1 MRLKKSI
8 KRGIAAV
15 TITGIMAS
23 SAMPAFAKDYHI
35 DYGDIK
41 VDRDQVSYTDED
53 GKKYDNEKN
62 EDGDI
67 TITGKSDKNT
77 VSIKDADVTFKDLE
91 IDKSTSSSVEGDAAV
106 SVSGDSSIELDGK
119 NTITSG
125 TKHAGIEKADD
136 NGTLTIKDDNGVSG
150 SLDANGGFG
159 GAGIGGGSNED
170 GSNITIKGGTMTAN
184 GGFGGAG
191 IGGGNGADGSD
202 ITITGGTIIAN
213 GGFGGAGIGGGSSS
227 SSGGGNGSDI
237 TISGG
242 NVTANGGTAGAG
254 IGGGDGDEANGL
266 NKESDSTGGG
276 KGSNISI
283 SGKDTIVNA
292 EGGAEAAGIGGGRS
306 GDADTIEITDSTVIS
321 NGHDSN
327 NGNSGAGIGGGG
339 FGAGGGAGGGISN
352 ITIKDAD
359 VTAGADA
366 GGAGIGSGNASGWIS
381 YPSSFPNWKAEHPNE
396 GVASDITISG
406 GRVKASGGDDS
417 AGIGGGYLGS
427 GSDITIK
434 DNADVTANGGKWGAG
449 IGGGR
454 DGDGSD
460 ISISDSNVSASGG
473 AAGAGIGGGRGG
485 KGENVTISGSST
497 VSVKHGPGA
506 TLTSGTRYGAGAG
519 IGNGGAKDS
528 VNGEEL
534 TPDTSAIDHT
544 AEHGYIDYFDA
555 DGSLLKRIPHHI
567 VEDPAVEP
575 TCTSVG
581 YTAGSHC
588 DLCGEVFVA
597 QTELPLKDHTPA
609 EGRVNVREATT
620 QEEGYTGDIVC
631 AVCGTVLEYGQPI
644 PKLPAPDENS
654 PIDPVVPAESSG
666 TVQAPP
672 QLEVQNLLRQDLI
685 HDETV
690 VQQSY
695 DESSQ
700 TLTIRAE
707 LSIATLTGTLGSLKA
722 LQAQGVTTIALV
734 TRHRTST
741 LDLAALIALGGEDVT
756 FSLVHTVGIPALF
769 VGGFLHNDLLR

>member
-41 VDRDQVSYTDED
+41 VDQDKVSYTDKD
-53 GKKYDNEKN
+53 GTKYDNEKN

-67 TITGKSDKNT
+67 TITGKSDENT
-77 VSIKDADVTFKDLE
+77 ISVKDADVTFKDLE
-91 IDKSTSSSVEGDAAV
+91 IDRSASSTAADGAAV
-106 SVSGDSSIELDGK
+106 SVSGNSSIELDGK
-119 NTITSG
+119 NTISSG
-125 TKHAGIEKADD
+125 MGHAGIEKADD
-136 NGTLTIKDDNGVSG
+136 NGTMTIKDDNNVSG
-150 SLDANGGFG
+150 SL
-159 GAGIGGGSNED
+159 
-170 GSNITIKGGTMTAN
+170 TAN

-191 IGGGNGADGSD
+191 IGGGNNADGSD

-227 SSGGGNGSDI
+227 ISGGGNGSDI
-237 TISGG
+237 AISGG

-254 IGGGDGDEANGL
+254 IGGGDGDNANGL
-266 NKESDSTGGG
+266 NKKSDSTGGG
-276 KGSNISI
+276 RGSNITI
-283 SGKDTIVNA
+283 SGKNTIVNA

-321 NGHDSN
+321 NGHDSD

-381 YPSSFPNWKAEHPNE
+381 YPSIFPNWKAEHPNE

-406 GRVKASGGDDS
+406 GRVEASGGDDS

-454 DGDGSD
+454 GGDGSD

-506 TLTSGTRYGAGAG
+506 TLTSGTCYGAGAG
-519 IGNGGAKDS
+519 IGNGGGKDD
-528 VNGEEL
+528 VRGEEIA
-534 TPDTSAIDHT
+534 PDISGIDST
-544 AEHGYIDYFDA
+544 GQGYINYYDSDNN
-555 DGSLLKRIPHHI
+555 LL
-567 VEDPAVEP
+567 
-575 TCTSVG
+575 T
-581 YTAGSHC
+581 
-588 DLCGEVFVA
+588 
-597 QTELPLKDHTPA
+597 
-609 EGRVNVREATT
+609 RVPSA
-620 QEEGYTGDIVC
+620 
-631 AVCGTVLEYGQPI
+631 
-644 PKLPAPDENS
+644 PAPEENDS
-654 PIDPVVPAESSG
+654 EGDDAEPALSASMK
-666 TVQAPP
+666 QAVS
-672 QLEVQNLLRQDLI
+672 QLEVRGALRQNLMQDTSI
-685 HDETV
+685 
-690 VQQSY
+690 VQQDY
-695 DESSQ
+695 DADAHV
-700 TLTIRAE
+700 LTIRAE

-734 TRHRTST
+734 TQHCTST
-741 LDLAALIALGGEDVT
+741 LDLAELTALGGEDTV
-756 FSLVHTVGIPALF
+756 FSLVHTAGIPALS
-769 VGGFLHNDLLR
+769 VGGALHNELIH

>member
-41 VDRDQVSYTDED
+41 VDQDKVSYTDKD
-53 GKKYDNEKN
+53 GTKYDNEKN

-67 TITGKSDKNT
+67 TITGKSDENT
-77 VSIKDADVTFKDLE
+77 VSVKDADVTFKDLE
-91 IDKSTSSSVEGDAAV
+91 IDRSASSTAADGAAV
-106 SVSGDSSIELDGK
+106 SVSGNSSIELDGK
-119 NTITSG
+119 NTISSG
-125 TKHAGIEKADD
+125 MGHAGIEKADD
-136 NGTLTIKDDNGVSG
+136 NGTMTIKDDNNVSG
-150 SLDANGGFG
+150 SL
-159 GAGIGGGSNED
+159 
-170 GSNITIKGGTMTAN
+170 TAN

-191 IGGGNGADGSD
+191 IGGGNNADGSD

-213 GGFGGAGIGGGSSS
+213 GGFGGAGIGGGGSSI
-227 SSGGGNGSDI
+227 SGGGNGSDI

-254 IGGGDGDEANGL
+254 IGGGDGDNANGL
-266 NKESDSTGGG
+266 NKKSDSTGGG
-276 KGSNISI
+276 RGSNITI
-283 SGKDTIVNA
+283 SGKNTIVNA

-321 NGHDSN
+321 NGHDSD

-352 ITIKDAD
+352 ITVKDAD

-366 GGAGIGSGNASGWIS
+366 GGAGIGSGSASGWIS
-381 YPSSFPNWKAEHPNE
+381 YPSIFPNWKAEHPNE

-406 GRVKASGGDDS
+406 GRVEASGGDDS

-454 DGDGSD
+454 GGDGSD

-506 TLTSGTRYGAGAG
+506 TLTSGTCYGAGAG
-519 IGNGGAKDS
+519 IGNGGGKDD
-528 VNGEEL
+528 VRGEEIA
-534 TPDTSAIDHT
+534 PDISGIDST
-544 AEHGYIDYFDA
+544 GQGYINYYDSDNN
-555 DGSLLKRIPHHI
+555 LL
-567 VEDPAVEP
+567 
-575 TCTSVG
+575 T
-581 YTAGSHC
+581 
-588 DLCGEVFVA
+588 
-597 QTELPLKDHTPA
+597 
-609 EGRVNVREATT
+609 RVPSA
-620 QEEGYTGDIVC
+620 
-631 AVCGTVLEYGQPI
+631 
-644 PKLPAPDENS
+644 PAPEENDS
-654 PIDPVVPAESSG
+654 EGDDAEPALSASMK
-666 TVQAPP
+666 QAVS
-672 QLEVQNLLRQDLI
+672 QLEVRGALRQNLMQDTSI
-685 HDETV
+685 
-690 VQQSY
+690 VQQDY
-695 DESSQ
+695 DADAHV
-700 TLTIRAE
+700 LTIRAE

-734 TRHRTST
+734 TQHCTST
-741 LDLAALIALGGEDVT
+741 LDLAELTALGGEDTV
-756 FSLVHTVGIPALF
+756 FSLVHTASIPALS
-769 VGGFLHNDLLR
+769 VGGALHNELIH

>member
-35 DYGDIK
+35 EYGDIK
-41 VDRDQVSYTDED
+41 VDQDKVSYTDKD
-53 GKKYDNEKN
+53 GTKYDNEKN

-67 TITGKSDKNT
+67 TITGKSDENT
-77 VSIKDADVTFKDLE
+77 VSVKDADVTFKDLE
-91 IDKSTSSSVEGDAAV
+91 IDRSASSTAADGAAV
-106 SVSGDSSIELDGK
+106 SVSGNSSIELDGK
-119 NTITSG
+119 NTISSG
-125 TKHAGIEKADD
+125 MGHAGIEKADD
-136 NGTLTIKDDNGVSG
+136 NGTMTIKDDNNVSG
-150 SLDANGGFG
+150 SL
-159 GAGIGGGSNED
+159 
-170 GSNITIKGGTMTAN
+170 TAN

-191 IGGGNGADGSD
+191 IGGGNNADGSD
-202 ITITGGTIIAN
+202 ITITGGNVTAN
-213 GGFGGAGIGGGSSS
+213 GGGHAAGIGGGSSS

-254 IGGGDGDEANGL
+254 IGGGDGDNANGL

-276 KGSNISI
+276 RGSNITI
-283 SGKDTIVNA
+283 SGKNTIVKA

-321 NGHDSN
+321 NGHGSDT
-327 NGNSGAGIGGGG
+327 GNSGAGIGGGG
-339 FGAGGGAGGGISN
+339 VGAGGGAGGGISN

-366 GGAGIGSGNASGWIS
+366 GGAGIGSGKASGWIN
-381 YPSSFPNWKAEHPNE
+381 YPGIFPNWKAEHPNE

-449 IGGGR
+449 IGGGWG
-454 DGDGSD
+454 GDGSD

-473 AAGAGIGGGRGG
+473 AAGAGIGGGCGG

-506 TLTSGTRYGAGAG
+506 TLTSGTCYGAGAG
-519 IGNGGAKDS
+519 IGNGGGKDD
-528 VNGEEL
+528 VRGEEIA
-534 TPDTSAIDHT
+534 PDISGIDST
-544 AEHGYIDYFDA
+544 GQGYINYYDSDNN
-555 DGSLLKRIPHHI
+555 LL
-567 VEDPAVEP
+567 
-575 TCTSVG
+575 T
-581 YTAGSHC
+581 
-588 DLCGEVFVA
+588 
-597 QTELPLKDHTPA
+597 
-609 EGRVNVREATT
+609 RVPSA
-620 QEEGYTGDIVC
+620 
-631 AVCGTVLEYGQPI
+631 
-644 PKLPAPDENS
+644 PAPEENDS
-654 PIDPVVPAESSG
+654 EGDDAEPALSASMK
-666 TVQAPP
+666 QAVS
-672 QLEVQNLLRQDLI
+672 QLEVRGALRQNLMQDTSI
-685 HDETV
+685 
-690 VQQSY
+690 VQQDY
-695 DESSQ
+695 DADAHV
-700 TLTIRAE
+700 LTIRAE

-734 TRHRTST
+734 TQHCTST
-741 LDLAALIALGGEDVT
+741 LDLAELTALGGEDTV
-756 FSLVHTVGIPALF
+756 FSLVHTAGIPALS
-769 VGGFLHNDLLR
+769 VGGALHNELIH

>member
-41 VDRDQVSYTDED
+41 VDQDKVSYTDKD
-53 GKKYDNEKN
+53 GTKYDNEKN

-67 TITGKSDKNT
+67 TITGKSDENT
-77 VSIKDADVTFKDLE
+77 VSVKDADVTFKDLE
-91 IDKSTSSSVEGDAAV
+91 IDRSASSTAADGAAV
-106 SVSGDSSIELDGK
+106 SVGGNSSIELDGK
-119 NTITSG
+119 NTISSG
-125 TKHAGIEKADD
+125 MGHAGIEKADD
-136 NGTLTIKDDNGVSG
+136 NGTMTIKDDNNVSG
-150 SLDANGGFG
+150 SL
-159 GAGIGGGSNED
+159 
-170 GSNITIKGGTMTAN
+170 TAN

-191 IGGGNGADGSD
+191 IGGGNNADGSD

-227 SSGGGNGSDI
+227 ISGGGNGSDI

-254 IGGGDGDEANGL
+254 IGGGDGDNANGL
-266 NKESDSTGGG
+266 NKKSDSTGGG
-276 KGSNISI
+276 RGSNITI
-283 SGKDTIVNA
+283 SGKNTIVNA

-321 NGHDSN
+321 NGHDSD

-366 GGAGIGSGNASGWIS
+366 GGAGIGSGSASGWIS
-381 YPSSFPNWKAEHPNE
+381 YPSIFPNWKAEHPNE

-454 DGDGSD
+454 GGDGSD

-506 TLTSGTRYGAGAG
+506 TLTSGTCYGAGAG
-519 IGNGGAKDS
+519 IGNGGGKDD
-528 VNGEEL
+528 VRGEEIA
-534 TPDTSAIDHT
+534 PDISGIDST
-544 AEHGYIDYFDA
+544 GQGYINYYDSDNN
-555 DGSLLKRIPHHI
+555 LL
-567 VEDPAVEP
+567 
-575 TCTSVG
+575 T
-581 YTAGSHC
+581 
-588 DLCGEVFVA
+588 
-597 QTELPLKDHTPA
+597 
-609 EGRVNVREATT
+609 RVPSA
-620 QEEGYTGDIVC
+620 
-631 AVCGTVLEYGQPI
+631 
-644 PKLPAPDENS
+644 PAPEENDS
-654 PIDPVVPAESSG
+654 EGDDAEPALSASMK
-666 TVQAPP
+666 QAVS
-672 QLEVQNLLRQDLI
+672 QLEVRGALRQNLMQDTSI
-685 HDETV
+685 
-690 VQQSY
+690 VQQDY
-695 DESSQ
+695 DADAHV
-700 TLTIRAE
+700 LTIRAE

-734 TRHRTST
+734 TQHCTST
-741 LDLAALIALGGEDVT
+741 LDLAELTALGGEDTV
-756 FSLVHTVGIPALF
+756 FSLVHTAGIPALS
-769 VGGFLHNDLLR
+769 VGGALHNELIH

>member
-35 DYGDIK
+35 EYGDIK
-41 VDRDQVSYTDED
+41 VDQDKVSYTDKD
-53 GKKYDNEKN
+53 GTKYDNEKN

-67 TITGKSDKNT
+67 TITGKSNENT
-77 VSIKDADVTFKDLE
+77 VSVKDADVTFKDLE
-91 IDKSTSSSVEGDAAV
+91 IDRSASSTAADGAAV
-106 SVSGDSSIELDGK
+106 SVSGNSSIELDGK
-119 NTITSG
+119 NTISSG
-125 TKHAGIEKADD
+125 MGHAGIEKADD
-136 NGTLTIKDDNGVSG
+136 NRTMTIKDDNNVSG
-150 SLDANGGFG
+150 SL
-159 GAGIGGGSNED
+159 
-170 GSNITIKGGTMTAN
+170 TAN

-191 IGGGNGADGSD
+191 IGGGNNADGSD
-202 ITITGGTIIAN
+202 ITITGGNVTAN
-213 GGFGGAGIGGGSSS
+213 GGGHAAGIGGGSSS

-254 IGGGDGDEANGL
+254 IGGGDGDNANGL

-276 KGSNISI
+276 RGSNITI
-283 SGKDTIVNA
+283 SGKNTIVKA

-321 NGHDSN
+321 NGHGSDT
-327 NGNSGAGIGGGG
+327 GNSGAGIGGGG
-339 FGAGGGAGGGISN
+339 VGAGGGAGGGASN
-352 ITIKDAD
+352 ITITDAD
-359 VTAGADA
+359 VTAGADS
-366 GGAGIGSGNASGWIS
+366 GGAGIGSGNASGWIN
-381 YPSSFPNWKAEHPNE
+381 YPGIFPNWKAEHPNE

-506 TLTSGTRYGAGAG
+506 TLTSGTCYGAGAG
-519 IGNGGAKDS
+519 IGNGGGKDD
-528 VNGEEL
+528 VRGEEIA
-534 TPDTSAIDHT
+534 PDISGIDST
-544 AEHGYIDYFDA
+544 GQGYINYYDSDNN
-555 DGSLLKRIPHHI
+555 LL
-567 VEDPAVEP
+567 
-575 TCTSVG
+575 T
-581 YTAGSHC
+581 
-588 DLCGEVFVA
+588 
-597 QTELPLKDHTPA
+597 
-609 EGRVNVREATT
+609 RVPSA
-620 QEEGYTGDIVC
+620 
-631 AVCGTVLEYGQPI
+631 
-644 PKLPAPDENS
+644 PAPEENDS
-654 PIDPVVPAESSG
+654 EGDDAEPALSASMK
-666 TVQAPP
+666 QAVS
-672 QLEVQNLLRQDLI
+672 QLEVRGALRQNLMQDTSI
-685 HDETV
+685 
-690 VQQSY
+690 VQQDY
-695 DESSQ
+695 DADAHV
-700 TLTIRAE
+700 LTIRAE

-734 TRHRTST
+734 TQHCTST
-741 LDLAALIALGGEDVT
+741 LDLAELTALGGEDTV
-756 FSLVHTVGIPALF
+756 FSLVHTAGIPALS
-769 VGGFLHNDLLR
+769 VGGALHNELIH

>member
-41 VDRDQVSYTDED
+41 VDQDKVSYTDKD
-53 GKKYDNEKN
+53 GTKYDNEKN

-67 TITGKSDKNT
+67 TITGKSDENT
-77 VSIKDADVTFKDLE
+77 VSVKDADVTFKDLE
-91 IDKSTSSSVEGDAAV
+91 IDRSASSTAADGAAV
-106 SVSGDSSIELDGK
+106 SVSGNSSIELDGK
-119 NTITSG
+119 NTISSG
-125 TKHAGIEKADD
+125 MGHAGIEKADD
-136 NGTLTIKDDNGVSG
+136 NGTMTIKDDNNVSG
-150 SLDANGGFG
+150 SL
-159 GAGIGGGSNED
+159 
-170 GSNITIKGGTMTAN
+170 TAN

-191 IGGGNGADGSD
+191 IGGGNNADGSD
-202 ITITGGTIIAN
+202 ITITGGNVTAN
-213 GGFGGAGIGGGSSS
+213 GGGHAAGIGGGSSS
-227 SSGGGNGSDI
+227 YSGGGNGSDI

-254 IGGGDGDEANGL
+254 IGGGDGDAANGL

-276 KGSNISI
+276 RGSNITI
-283 SGKDTIVNA
+283 SGKNTIVKA

-321 NGHDSN
+321 NGHGSDT
-327 NGNSGAGIGGGG
+327 GNSGAGIGGGG

-366 GGAGIGSGNASGWIS
+366 GGAGIGSGSASGWIN
-381 YPSSFPNWKAEHPNE
+381 YPSIFPNWKAEHPNE

-506 TLTSGTRYGAGAG
+506 TLTSGTCYGAGAG
-519 IGNGGAKDS
+519 IGNGGGKDD
-528 VNGEEL
+528 VRGEEIA
-534 TPDTSAIDHT
+534 PDISGIDST
-544 AEHGYIDYFDA
+544 GQGYINYYDSDNN
-555 DGSLLKRIPHHI
+555 LL
-567 VEDPAVEP
+567 
-575 TCTSVG
+575 T
-581 YTAGSHC
+581 
-588 DLCGEVFVA
+588 
-597 QTELPLKDHTPA
+597 
-609 EGRVNVREATT
+609 RVPSA
-620 QEEGYTGDIVC
+620 
-631 AVCGTVLEYGQPI
+631 
-644 PKLPAPDENS
+644 PAPEENDS
-654 PIDPVVPAESSG
+654 EGDDAEPALSASMK
-666 TVQAPP
+666 QAVS
-672 QLEVQNLLRQDLI
+672 QLEVRGALRQNLMQDTSI
-685 HDETV
+685 
-690 VQQSY
+690 VQQDY
-695 DESSQ
+695 DADAHV
-700 TLTIRAE
+700 LTIRAE

-734 TRHRTST
+734 TQHCTST
-741 LDLAALIALGGEDVT
+741 LDLAELTALGGEDTV
-756 FSLVHTVGIPALF
+756 FSLVHTAGIPALS
-769 VGGFLHNDLLR
+769 VGGALHNELIH

>member
-41 VDRDQVSYTDED
+41 VDQDKVSYTDKD
-53 GKKYDNEKN
+53 GTKYDNEKN

-67 TITGKSDKNT
+67 TITGKSDENT
-77 VSIKDADVTFKDLE
+77 ISVKDADVTFKDLE
-91 IDKSTSSSVEGDAAV
+91 IDRSASSTAADGAAV
-106 SVSGDSSIELDGK
+106 SVSGNSSIELDGK
-119 NTITSG
+119 NTISSG
-125 TKHAGIEKADD
+125 MGHAGIEKADD
-136 NGTLTIKDDNGVSG
+136 NGTMTIKDDNNVSG
-150 SLDANGGFG
+150 SL
-159 GAGIGGGSNED
+159 
-170 GSNITIKGGTMTAN
+170 TAN

-191 IGGGNGADGSD
+191 IGGGNNADGSD

-227 SSGGGNGSDI
+227 ISGGGNGSDI

-254 IGGGDGDEANGL
+254 IGGGDGDNANGL
-266 NKESDSTGGG
+266 NKKSDSTGGG
-276 KGSNISI
+276 RGSNITI
-283 SGKDTIVNA
+283 SGKNTIVNA

-321 NGHDSN
+321 NGHDSD

-359 VTAGADA
+359 VTAGANA
-366 GGAGIGSGNASGWIS
+366 GGAGIGSGSASGWIS
-381 YPSSFPNWKAEHPNE
+381 YPSIFPNWKAEHPNE

-454 DGDGSD
+454 GGDGSD

-506 TLTSGTRYGAGAG
+506 TLTSGTCYGAGAG
-519 IGNGGAKDS
+519 IGNGGGKDD
-528 VNGEEL
+528 VRGEEIA
-534 TPDTSAIDHT
+534 PDISGIDST
-544 AEHGYIDYFDA
+544 GQGYINYYDSDNN
-555 DGSLLKRIPHHI
+555 LL
-567 VEDPAVEP
+567 
-575 TCTSVG
+575 T
-581 YTAGSHC
+581 
-588 DLCGEVFVA
+588 
-597 QTELPLKDHTPA
+597 
-609 EGRVNVREATT
+609 RVPSA
-620 QEEGYTGDIVC
+620 
-631 AVCGTVLEYGQPI
+631 
-644 PKLPAPDENS
+644 PAPEENDS
-654 PIDPVVPAESSG
+654 EGDDAEPALSASMK
-666 TVQAPP
+666 QAVS
-672 QLEVQNLLRQDLI
+672 QLEVRGALRQNLMQDTSI
-685 HDETV
+685 
-690 VQQSY
+690 VQQDY
-695 DESSQ
+695 DADAHV
-700 TLTIRAE
+700 LTIRAE

-734 TRHRTST
+734 TQHCTST
-741 LDLAALIALGGEDVT
+741 LDLAELTALGGEDTV
-756 FSLVHTVGIPALF
+756 FSLVHTAGIPALS
-769 VGGFLHNDLLR
+769 VGGALHNELIH

>member
-41 VDRDQVSYTDED
+41 VDQDKVSYTDKD
-53 GKKYDNEKN
+53 GTKYDNEKN

-67 TITGKSDKNT
+67 TITGKSDENT
-77 VSIKDADVTFKDLE
+77 VSVKDADVTFKDLE
-91 IDKSTSSSVEGDAAV
+91 IDRSASSTAADGAAV
-106 SVSGDSSIELDGK
+106 SVSGNSSIELDGK
-119 NTITSG
+119 NTISSG
-125 TKHAGIEKADD
+125 MGHAGIEKADD
-136 NGTLTIKDDNGVSG
+136 NGTMTIKDDNNVSG
-150 SLDANGGFG
+150 SL
-159 GAGIGGGSNED
+159 
-170 GSNITIKGGTMTAN
+170 TAN

-191 IGGGNGADGSD
+191 IGGGNNADGSD
-202 ITITGGTIIAN
+202 ITITGGNVTAN
-213 GGFGGAGIGGGSSS
+213 GGGHAAGIGGGSSS

-254 IGGGDGDEANGL
+254 IGGGDGDNANGL

-276 KGSNISI
+276 RGSNITI
-283 SGKDTIVNA
+283 SGKNTIVKA

-321 NGHDSN
+321 NGHGSDT
-327 NGNSGAGIGGGG
+327 GNSGAGIGGGG
-339 FGAGGGAGGGISN
+339 VGAGGGAGGGISN

-366 GGAGIGSGNASGWIS
+366 GGAGIGSGSASGWIN
-381 YPSSFPNWKAEHPNE
+381 YPSIFPNWKAEHPNE

-506 TLTSGTRYGAGAG
+506 TLTSGTCYGAGAG
-519 IGNGGAKDS
+519 IGNGGGKDD
-528 VNGEEL
+528 VRGEEIA
-534 TPDTSAIDHT
+534 PDISGIDST
-544 AEHGYIDYFDA
+544 GQGYINYYDSDNN
-555 DGSLLKRIPHHI
+555 LL
-567 VEDPAVEP
+567 
-575 TCTSVG
+575 T
-581 YTAGSHC
+581 
-588 DLCGEVFVA
+588 
-597 QTELPLKDHTPA
+597 
-609 EGRVNVREATT
+609 RVPSA
-620 QEEGYTGDIVC
+620 
-631 AVCGTVLEYGQPI
+631 
-644 PKLPAPDENS
+644 PAPEENDS
-654 PIDPVVPAESSG
+654 EGDDAEPALSASMK
-666 TVQAPP
+666 QAVS
-672 QLEVQNLLRQDLI
+672 QLEVRGALRQNLMQDTSI
-685 HDETV
+685 
-690 VQQSY
+690 VQQDY
-695 DESSQ
+695 DADAHV
-700 TLTIRAE
+700 LTIRAE

-734 TRHRTST
+734 TQHCTST
-741 LDLAALIALGGEDVT
+741 LDLAELTALGGEDTV
-756 FSLVHTVGIPALF
+756 FSLVHTAGIPALS
-769 VGGFLHNDLLR
+769 VGGALHNELIH

>member
-41 VDRDQVSYTDED
+41 VDQDKVSYTDKD
-53 GKKYDNEKN
+53 GTKYDNEKN

-67 TITGKSDKNT
+67 TITGKSDENT
-77 VSIKDADVTFKDLE
+77 ISVKDADITFKDLE
-91 IDKSTSSSVEGDAAV
+91 IDRSASSTAADGAAV
-106 SVSGDSSIELDGK
+106 SVSGNSSIELDGK
-119 NTITSG
+119 NTISSG
-125 TKHAGIEKADD
+125 MGHAGIEKADD
-136 NGTLTIKDDNGVSG
+136 NGTMTIKDDNNVSG
-150 SLDANGGFG
+150 SL
-159 GAGIGGGSNED
+159 
-170 GSNITIKGGTMTAN
+170 TAN

-191 IGGGNGADGSD
+191 IGGGNNADGSD

-227 SSGGGNGSDI
+227 ISGGGNGSDI

-254 IGGGDGDEANGL
+254 IGGGDGDNANGL
-266 NKESDSTGGG
+266 NKKSDSTGGG
-276 KGSNISI
+276 RGSNITI
-283 SGKDTIVNA
+283 SGKNTIVNA

-321 NGHDSN
+321 NGHDSD

-366 GGAGIGSGNASGWIS
+366 GGAGIGSGRASGWIS
-381 YPSSFPNWKAEHPNE
+381 HPSIFPNWKAEHPNE

-454 DGDGSD
+454 GGDGSD

-506 TLTSGTRYGAGAG
+506 TLTSGTCYGAGAG
-519 IGNGGAKDS
+519 IGNGGGKDD
-528 VNGEEL
+528 VRGEEIA
-534 TPDTSAIDHT
+534 PDISGIDST
-544 AEHGYIDYFDA
+544 GQGYINYYDSDNN
-555 DGSLLKRIPHHI
+555 LL
-567 VEDPAVEP
+567 
-575 TCTSVG
+575 T
-581 YTAGSHC
+581 
-588 DLCGEVFVA
+588 
-597 QTELPLKDHTPA
+597 
-609 EGRVNVREATT
+609 RVPSA
-620 QEEGYTGDIVC
+620 
-631 AVCGTVLEYGQPI
+631 
-644 PKLPAPDENS
+644 PAPEENDS
-654 PIDPVVPAESSG
+654 EGDDAEPALSASMK
-666 TVQAPP
+666 QAVS
-672 QLEVQNLLRQDLI
+672 QLEVRGALRQNLMQDTSI
-685 HDETV
+685 
-690 VQQSY
+690 VQQDY
-695 DESSQ
+695 DADAHV
-700 TLTIRAE
+700 LTIRAE

-734 TRHRTST
+734 TQHCTST
-741 LDLAALIALGGEDVT
+741 LDLAELTALGGEDTV
-756 FSLVHTVGIPALF
+756 FSLVHTAGIPALS
-769 VGGFLHNDLLR
+769 VGGALHNELIH

>member
-41 VDRDQVSYTDED
+41 VDQDKVSYTDKD
-53 GKKYDNEKN
+53 GTKYDNEKN

-67 TITGKSDKNT
+67 TITGKSDENT
-77 VSIKDADVTFKDLE
+77 VSVKDADVTFKDLE
-91 IDKSTSSSVEGDAAV
+91 IDRSASSTAADGAAV
-106 SVSGDSSIELDGK
+106 SVSGNSSIELDGK
-119 NTITSG
+119 NTISSG
-125 TKHAGIEKADD
+125 MGHAGIEKADD
-136 NGTLTIKDDNGVSG
+136 NGTMTIKDDNNVSG
-150 SLDANGGFG
+150 SL
-159 GAGIGGGSNED
+159 
-170 GSNITIKGGTMTAN
+170 TAN

-191 IGGGNGADGSD
+191 IGGGNNADGSD
-202 ITITGGTIIAN
+202 ITITGGNVTAN
-213 GGFGGAGIGGGSSS
+213 GGGHAAGIGGGSSS

-254 IGGGDGDEANGL
+254 IGGGDGDNANGL

-276 KGSNISI
+276 RGSNITI
-283 SGKDTIVNA
+283 SGKNTIVKA

-321 NGHDSN
+321 NGHGSDT
-327 NGNSGAGIGGGG
+327 GNSGAGIGGGG
-339 FGAGGGAGGGISN
+339 VGAGGGAGGGISN

-366 GGAGIGSGNASGWIS
+366 GGAGIGSGKASGWIN
-381 YPSSFPNWKAEHPNE
+381 YPGIFPNWKAEHPNE

-434 DNADVTANGGKWGAG
+434 DNADVTVNGGKWGAG
-449 IGGGR
+449 IGGGWG
-454 DGDGSD
+454 GDGSD

-473 AAGAGIGGGRGG
+473 AAGAGIGGGCGG

-506 TLTSGTRYGAGAG
+506 TLPSGTCYGAGAG
-519 IGNGGAKDS
+519 IGNGGGKDD
-528 VNGEEL
+528 VRGEEIA
-534 TPDTSAIDHT
+534 PDISGIDST
-544 AEHGYIDYFDA
+544 GQGYINYYDSDNN
-555 DGSLLKRIPHHI
+555 LL
-567 VEDPAVEP
+567 
-575 TCTSVG
+575 T
-581 YTAGSHC
+581 
-588 DLCGEVFVA
+588 
-597 QTELPLKDHTPA
+597 
-609 EGRVNVREATT
+609 RVPSA
-620 QEEGYTGDIVC
+620 
-631 AVCGTVLEYGQPI
+631 
-644 PKLPAPDENS
+644 PAPEENDS
-654 PIDPVVPAESSG
+654 EGDDAEPALSASMK
-666 TVQAPP
+666 QAVS
-672 QLEVQNLLRQDLI
+672 QLEVRGALRQNLMQDTSI
-685 HDETV
+685 
-690 VQQSY
+690 VQQDY
-695 DESSQ
+695 DANAHV
-700 TLTIRAE
+700 LTIRAE

-734 TRHRTST
+734 TQHCTST
-741 LDLAALIALGGEDVT
+741 LDLAELTALGGEDTV
-756 FSLVHTVGIPALF
+756 FSLVHTAGIPALS
-769 VGGFLHNDLLR
+769 VGGALHNELIH

>member
-41 VDRDQVSYTDED
+41 VDQDKVSYTDKD
-53 GKKYDNEKN
+53 GTKYDNEKN

-67 TITGKSDKNT
+67 TITGKSDENT
-77 VSIKDADVTFKDLE
+77 VSVKDADVTFKDLE
-91 IDKSTSSSVEGDAAV
+91 IDRSASSTAADGAAV
-106 SVSGDSSIELDGK
+106 SVSGNSSIELDGK
-119 NTITSG
+119 NTISSG
-125 TKHAGIEKADD
+125 MGHAGIEKADD
-136 NGTLTIKDDNGVSG
+136 NGTMTIKDDNNVSG
-150 SLDANGGFG
+150 SL
-159 GAGIGGGSNED
+159 
-170 GSNITIKGGTMTAN
+170 TAN

-191 IGGGNGADGSD
+191 IGGGNNADGSD
-202 ITITGGTIIAN
+202 ITITGGAIIAN

-227 SSGGGNGSDI
+227 ISGGGNGSDI

-254 IGGGDGDEANGL
+254 IGGGDGDNANGL
-266 NKESDSTGGG
+266 NKKSDSTGGG
-276 KGSNISI
+276 RGSNITI
-283 SGKDTIVNA
+283 SGKNTIVNA

-321 NGHDSN
+321 NGHDSD

-366 GGAGIGSGNASGWIS
+366 GGAGIGSGRASGWIS
-381 YPSSFPNWKAEHPNE
+381 HPSIFPNWKAEHPNE

-454 DGDGSD
+454 GGDGSD

-506 TLTSGTRYGAGAG
+506 TLTSGTCYGAGAG
-519 IGNGGAKDS
+519 IGNGGGKDD
-528 VNGEEL
+528 VRGEEIA
-534 TPDTSAIDHT
+534 PDISGIDST
-544 AEHGYIDYFDA
+544 GQGYINYYDSDNN
-555 DGSLLKRIPHHI
+555 LL
-567 VEDPAVEP
+567 
-575 TCTSVG
+575 T
-581 YTAGSHC
+581 
-588 DLCGEVFVA
+588 
-597 QTELPLKDHTPA
+597 
-609 EGRVNVREATT
+609 RVPSA
-620 QEEGYTGDIVC
+620 
-631 AVCGTVLEYGQPI
+631 
-644 PKLPAPDENS
+644 PAPEENDS
-654 PIDPVVPAESSG
+654 EGDDAEPALSASMK
-666 TVQAPP
+666 QAVS
-672 QLEVQNLLRQDLI
+672 QLEVRGALRQNLMQDTSI
-685 HDETV
+685 
-690 VQQSY
+690 VQQDY
-695 DESSQ
+695 DADAHV
-700 TLTIRAE
+700 LTIRAE

-734 TRHRTST
+734 TQHCTST
-741 LDLAALIALGGEDVT
+741 LDLAELTALGGEDTV
-756 FSLVHTVGIPALF
+756 FSLVHTAGIPALS
-769 VGGFLHNDLLR
+769 VGGALHNELIH

>member
-41 VDRDQVSYTDED
+41 VDQDKVSYTDKD
-53 GKKYDNEKN
+53 GTKYDNEKN

-67 TITGKSDKNT
+67 TITGKSDENT
-77 VSIKDADVTFKDLE
+77 VSVKDADVTFKDLE
-91 IDKSTSSSVEGDAAV
+91 IDRSASSTAADGAAV
-106 SVSGDSSIELDGK
+106 SVSGNSSIELDGK
-119 NTITSG
+119 NTISSG
-125 TKHAGIEKADD
+125 MGHAGIEKADD
-136 NGTLTIKDDNGVSG
+136 NGTMTIKDDNNVSG
-150 SLDANGGFG
+150 SL
-159 GAGIGGGSNED
+159 
-170 GSNITIKGGTMTAN
+170 TAN

-191 IGGGNGADGSD
+191 IGGGNNADGSD

-227 SSGGGNGSDI
+227 ISGGGNGSDI

-254 IGGGDGDEANGL
+254 IGGGDGDAANGL

-276 KGSNISI
+276 RGSNITI
-283 SGKDTIVNA
+283 SGKNTIVKA

-321 NGHDSN
+321 NGHDSD

-366 GGAGIGSGNASGWIS
+366 GGAGIGSGNASGLII
-381 YPSSFPNWKAEHPNE
+381 YYPNWKDEHPNE

-449 IGGGR
+449 IGNGGGKDDVR
-454 DGDGSD
+454 GEEIAPD
-460 ISISDSNVSASGG
+460 ISGIDSTGQGYINYYDSDNNLLTRVPSAPAPEENDSKGDDAEPALSASMKQ
-473 AAGAGIGGGRGG
+473 A
-485 KGENVTISGSST
+485 
-497 VSVKHGPGA
+497 VS
-506 TLTSGTRYGAGAG
+506 
-519 IGNGGAKDS
+519 
-528 VNGEEL
+528 
-534 TPDTSAIDHT
+534 
-544 AEHGYIDYFDA
+544 
-555 DGSLLKRIPHHI
+555 
-567 VEDPAVEP
+567 
-575 TCTSVG
+575 
-581 YTAGSHC
+581 
-588 DLCGEVFVA
+588 
-597 QTELPLKDHTPA
+597 
-609 EGRVNVREATT
+609 
-620 QEEGYTGDIVC
+620 
-631 AVCGTVLEYGQPI
+631 
-644 PKLPAPDENS
+644 
-654 PIDPVVPAESSG
+654 
-666 TVQAPP
+666 
-672 QLEVQNLLRQDLI
+672 QLEVRGALRQNLMQDTSI
-685 HDETV
+685 
-690 VQQSY
+690 VQQDY
-695 DESSQ
+695 DADAHV
-700 TLTIRAE
+700 LTIRAE

-734 TRHRTST
+734 TQHCTST
-741 LDLAALIALGGEDVT
+741 LDLAELTALGGEDTV
-756 FSLVHTVGIPALF
+756 FSLVHTAGIPALS
-769 VGGFLHNDLLR
+769 VGGALHNELIH

>member
-41 VDRDQVSYTDED
+41 VDQDKVSYTDKD
-53 GKKYDNEKN
+53 GTKYDNEKN

-67 TITGKSDKNT
+67 TITGKSDENT
-77 VSIKDADVTFKDLE
+77 VSVKDADVTFKDLE
-91 IDKSTSSSVEGDAAV
+91 IDRSASSTAADGAAV
-106 SVSGDSSIELDGK
+106 SVSGNSSIELDGK
-119 NTITSG
+119 NTISSG
-125 TKHAGIEKADD
+125 MGHAGIEKADD
-136 NGTLTIKDDNGVSG
+136 NGTMTIKDDNNVSG
-150 SLDANGGFG
+150 SL
-159 GAGIGGGSNED
+159 
-170 GSNITIKGGTMTAN
+170 TAN

-191 IGGGNGADGSD
+191 IGGGNNADGSD

-227 SSGGGNGSDI
+227 ISGGGNGSDI

-254 IGGGDGDEANGL
+254 IGGGDGDNANGL
-266 NKESDSTGGG
+266 NKKSDSTGGG
-276 KGSNISI
+276 RGSNITI
-283 SGKDTIVNA
+283 SGKNTIVNA

-321 NGHDSN
+321 NGHDSD

-366 GGAGIGSGNASGWIS
+366 GGAGIGSGSASGWIS
-381 YPSSFPNWKAEHPNE
+381 YPSIFPNWKAEHPNE

-406 GRVKASGGDDS
+406 GRVEASGGDDS

-454 DGDGSD
+454 GGDGSD

-506 TLTSGTRYGAGAG
+506 TLTSGTCYGAGAG
-519 IGNGGAKDS
+519 IGNGGGKDD
-528 VNGEEL
+528 VRGEEIA
-534 TPDTSAIDHT
+534 PDISGIDST
-544 AEHGYIDYFDA
+544 GQGYINYYDSDNN
-555 DGSLLKRIPHHI
+555 LL
-567 VEDPAVEP
+567 
-575 TCTSVG
+575 T
-581 YTAGSHC
+581 
-588 DLCGEVFVA
+588 
-597 QTELPLKDHTPA
+597 
-609 EGRVNVREATT
+609 RVPSA
-620 QEEGYTGDIVC
+620 
-631 AVCGTVLEYGQPI
+631 
-644 PKLPAPDENS
+644 PAPEENDS
-654 PIDPVVPAESSG
+654 EGDDAEPALSASMK
-666 TVQAPP
+666 QAIS
-672 QLEVQNLLRQDLI
+672 QLEVRGALRQNLMQDTSI
-685 HDETV
+685 
-690 VQQSY
+690 VQQDY
-695 DESSQ
+695 DADAHV
-700 TLTIRAE
+700 LTIRAE

-722 LQAQGVTTIALV
+722 LQAQGVTTITLV
-734 TRHRTST
+734 TQHCTST
-741 LDLAALIALGGEDVT
+741 LDLAELTALGGEDTV
-756 FSLVHTVGIPALF
+756 FSLVHTAGIPALS
-769 VGGFLHNDLLR
+769 VGGALHNELIH

>member
-41 VDRDQVSYTDED
+41 VDQDKVSYTDKD
-53 GKKYDNEKN
+53 GTKYDNEKN

-67 TITGKSDKNT
+67 TITGKSDENT
-77 VSIKDADVTFKDLE
+77 VSVKDADVTFKDLE
-91 IDKSTSSSVEGDAAV
+91 IDRSASSTAADGAAV
-106 SVSGDSSIELDGK
+106 SVSGNSSIELDGK
-119 NTITSG
+119 NTISSG
-125 TKHAGIEKADD
+125 MGHAGIEKADD
-136 NGTLTIKDDNGVSG
+136 NRTMTIKDDNNVSG
-150 SLDANGGFG
+150 SL
-159 GAGIGGGSNED
+159 
-170 GSNITIKGGTMTAN
+170 TAN

-202 ITITGGTIIAN
+202 ITISGGTIIAN
-213 GGFGGAGIGGGSSS
+213 GSFGGAGIGGGSSS
-227 SSGGGNGSDI
+227 YSGGGNGSDI

-254 IGGGDGDEANGL
+254 IGGGDGDAANGL

-276 KGSNISI
+276 RGSNITI
-283 SGKDTIVNA
+283 SGKNTIVKA

-321 NGHDSN
+321 NGHGSDT
-327 NGNSGAGIGGGG
+327 GNSGAGIGGGG

-366 GGAGIGSGNASGWIS
+366 GGAGIGSGRASGWIN
-381 YPSSFPNWKAEHPNE
+381 YPSIFPNWKAEHPNE

-449 IGGGR
+449 IGGGWG
-454 DGDGSD
+454 GDGSD

-506 TLTSGTRYGAGAG
+506 TLTSGTCYGAGAG
-519 IGNGGAKDS
+519 IGNGGGKDD
-528 VNGEEL
+528 VRGEEIA
-534 TPDTSAIDHT
+534 PDISGIDST
-544 AEHGYIDYFDA
+544 GQGYINYYDSDNN
-555 DGSLLKRIPHHI
+555 LL
-567 VEDPAVEP
+567 
-575 TCTSVG
+575 T
-581 YTAGSHC
+581 
-588 DLCGEVFVA
+588 
-597 QTELPLKDHTPA
+597 
-609 EGRVNVREATT
+609 RVPSA
-620 QEEGYTGDIVC
+620 
-631 AVCGTVLEYGQPI
+631 
-644 PKLPAPDENS
+644 PAPEENDS
-654 PIDPVVPAESSG
+654 EGDDAEPALSASMK
-666 TVQAPP
+666 QAVS
-672 QLEVQNLLRQDLI
+672 QLEVRGALRQNLMQDTSI
-685 HDETV
+685 
-690 VQQSY
+690 VQQDY
-695 DESSQ
+695 DADAHV
-700 TLTIRAE
+700 LTIRAE
-707 LSIATLTGTLGSLKA
+707 LSIATLTGTLGSLKE

-734 TRHRTST
+734 TQHCTST
-741 LDLAALIALGGEDVT
+741 LDLAELTALGGEDTV
-756 FSLVHTVGIPALF
+756 FSLVHTAGIPALS
-769 VGGFLHNDLLR
+769 VGGALHNELIH

>member
-15 TITGIMAS
+15 AITGIMAS

-41 VDRDQVSYTDED
+41 VDQDKVSYTDKD
-53 GKKYDNEKN
+53 GTKYDNEKN

-67 TITGKSDKNT
+67 TITGKSDENT
-77 VSIKDADVTFKDLE
+77 VSVKDADVTFKDLE
-91 IDKSTSSSVEGDAAV
+91 IDRSASSTAADGAAV
-106 SVSGDSSIELDGK
+106 SVSGNSSIELDGK
-119 NTITSG
+119 NTISSG
-125 TKHAGIEKADD
+125 IGHAGIEKADD
-136 NGTLTIKDDNGVSG
+136 NGTMTIKDDNNVSG
-150 SLDANGGFG
+150 SL
-159 GAGIGGGSNED
+159 
-170 GSNITIKGGTMTAN
+170 TAN

-191 IGGGNGADGSD
+191 IGGGNNADGSD

-227 SSGGGNGSDI
+227 ISGGGNGSDI

-242 NVTANGGTAGAG
+242 NVTANGGAAGAG
-254 IGGGDGDEANGL
+254 IGGGDGDNANGL
-266 NKESDSTGGG
+266 NKKSDSTGGG
-276 KGSNISI
+276 RGSNITI
-283 SGKDTIVNA
+283 SGKNTIVNA

-321 NGHDSN
+321 NGHDSD

-366 GGAGIGSGNASGWIS
+366 GGAGIGSGRASGWIS
-381 YPSSFPNWKAEHPNE
+381 YPSIFPNWKAEHPNE

-406 GRVKASGGDDS
+406 GRVEASGGDDS

-454 DGDGSD
+454 GGDGSD

-506 TLTSGTRYGAGAG
+506 TLTSGTCYGAGAG
-519 IGNGGAKDS
+519 IGNGGGKDD
-528 VNGEEL
+528 VRGEEIA
-534 TPDTSAIDHT
+534 PDISGIDST
-544 AEHGYIDYFDA
+544 GQGYINYYDSDNN
-555 DGSLLKRIPHHI
+555 LL
-567 VEDPAVEP
+567 
-575 TCTSVG
+575 T
-581 YTAGSHC
+581 
-588 DLCGEVFVA
+588 
-597 QTELPLKDHTPA
+597 
-609 EGRVNVREATT
+609 RVPSA
-620 QEEGYTGDIVC
+620 
-631 AVCGTVLEYGQPI
+631 
-644 PKLPAPDENS
+644 PAPEENDS
-654 PIDPVVPAESSG
+654 EGDDAEPALSASMK
-666 TVQAPP
+666 QAVS
-672 QLEVQNLLRQDLI
+672 QLEVRGALRQNLMQDTSI
-685 HDETV
+685 
-690 VQQSY
+690 VQQDY
-695 DESSQ
+695 DADAHV
-700 TLTIRAE
+700 LTIRAE

-734 TRHRTST
+734 TQHCTST
-741 LDLAALIALGGEDVT
+741 LDLAELTALGGEDTV
-756 FSLVHTVGIPALF
+756 FSLVHTAGIPALS
-769 VGGFLHNDLLR
+769 VGGALHNELIH

>member
-53 GKKYDNEKN
+53 GNKYDNEKN

-91 IDKSTSSSVEGDAAV
+91 IDKITSSSVEGDAAV

-202 ITITGGTIIAN
+202 ITISGGNVTAN
-213 GGFGGAGIGGGSSS
+213 GGGHAAGIGGGSSS

-254 IGGGDGDEANGL
+254 IGGGDGDDANGF

-306 GDADTIEITDSTVIS
+306 GDADTIEITNSTVIS

-339 FGAGGGAGGGISN
+339 SGAGGGAGGGASN
-352 ITIKDAD
+352 ITITDAD

-366 GGAGIGSGNASGWIS
+366 GGAGIGSGNASGWTI
-381 YPSSFPNWKAEHPNE
+381 YYPNWKDEHPNE

-406 GRVKASGGDDS
+406 GRVEASGGDDS

-454 DGDGSD
+454 GGDGSD

-506 TLTSGTRYGAGAG
+506 TLPSGTRYGAGAG
-519 IGNGGAKDS
+519 IGNGGGKDD
-528 VNGEEL
+528 VRGEEIA
-534 TPDTSAIDHT
+534 PDISGIDST
-544 AEHGYIDYFDA
+544 GQGYINYYDSDNN
-555 DGSLLKRIPHHI
+555 LL
-567 VEDPAVEP
+567 
-575 TCTSVG
+575 T
-581 YTAGSHC
+581 
-588 DLCGEVFVA
+588 
-597 QTELPLKDHTPA
+597 
-609 EGRVNVREATT
+609 RVPSA
-620 QEEGYTGDIVC
+620 
-631 AVCGTVLEYGQPI
+631 
-644 PKLPAPDENS
+644 PAPEENDS
-654 PIDPVVPAESSG
+654 EGDDAEPALSASMK
-666 TVQAPP
+666 QAVS
-672 QLEVQNLLRQDLI
+672 QLEVRGALRQNLMQDTSI
-685 HDETV
+685 
-690 VQQSY
+690 VQQDY
-695 DESSQ
+695 DADAHV
-700 TLTIRAE
+700 LTIRAE

-734 TRHRTST
+734 TQHCTST
-741 LDLAALIALGGEDVT
+741 LDLAELTALGGEDTV
-756 FSLVHTVGIPALF
+756 FSLVHTAGIPALS
-769 VGGFLHNDLLR
+769 VGGALHNELIH

>member
-41 VDRDQVSYTDED
+41 VDQDKVSYTDKD
-53 GKKYDNEKN
+53 GTKYDNEKN

-67 TITGKSDKNT
+67 TITGKSDENT
-77 VSIKDADVTFKDLE
+77 VSVKDADVTFKDLE
-91 IDKSTSSSVEGDAAV
+91 IDRSASSTAADGAAV
-106 SVSGDSSIELDGK
+106 SVSGNSSIELDGK
-119 NTITSG
+119 NTISSG
-125 TKHAGIEKADD
+125 MGHAGIEKADD
-136 NGTLTIKDDNGVSG
+136 NGTMTIKDDNNVSG
-150 SLDANGGFG
+150 SL
-159 GAGIGGGSNED
+159 
-170 GSNITIKGGTMTAN
+170 TAN

-191 IGGGNGADGSD
+191 IGGGNNADGSD

-227 SSGGGNGSDI
+227 ISGGGNGSDI

-254 IGGGDGDEANGL
+254 IGGGDGDNANGL
-266 NKESDSTGGG
+266 NKKSDSTGGG
-276 KGSNISI
+276 RGSNITI
-283 SGKDTIVNA
+283 SGKNTIVNA

-321 NGHDSN
+321 NGHGSDT
-327 NGNSGAGIGGGG
+327 GNSGAGIGGGG
-339 FGAGGGAGGGISN
+339 VGAGGGAGGGISN

-359 VTAGADA
+359 VTAGADT
-366 GGAGIGSGNASGWIS
+366 GGAGIGSGRASGWIS
-381 YPSSFPNWKAEHPNE
+381 YPSIFPNWKAEHPNE

-454 DGDGSD
+454 GGDGSD

-506 TLTSGTRYGAGAG
+506 TLTSGTCYGAGAG
-519 IGNGGAKDS
+519 IGNGGGKDD
-528 VNGEEL
+528 VRGEEIA
-534 TPDTSAIDHT
+534 PDISGIDST
-544 AEHGYIDYFDA
+544 GQGYINYYDSDNN
-555 DGSLLKRIPHHI
+555 LL
-567 VEDPAVEP
+567 
-575 TCTSVG
+575 T
-581 YTAGSHC
+581 
-588 DLCGEVFVA
+588 
-597 QTELPLKDHTPA
+597 
-609 EGRVNVREATT
+609 RVPSA
-620 QEEGYTGDIVC
+620 
-631 AVCGTVLEYGQPI
+631 
-644 PKLPAPDENS
+644 PAPEENDS
-654 PIDPVVPAESSG
+654 EGDDAEPALSASMK
-666 TVQAPP
+666 QAVS
-672 QLEVQNLLRQDLI
+672 QLEVRGALRQNLMQDTSI
-685 HDETV
+685 
-690 VQQSY
+690 VQQDY
-695 DESSQ
+695 DADAHV
-700 TLTIRAE
+700 LTIRAE

-734 TRHRTST
+734 TQHCTST
-741 LDLAALIALGGEDVT
+741 LDLAELTALGGEDTV
-756 FSLVHTVGIPALF
+756 FSLVHTAGIPALS
-769 VGGFLHNDLLR
+769 VGGALHNELIH

>member
-41 VDRDQVSYTDED
+41 VDQDKVSYTDKD
-53 GKKYDNEKN
+53 GTKYDNEKN

-67 TITGKSDKNT
+67 TITGKSDENT
-77 VSIKDADVTFKDLE
+77 VSVKDADVTFKDLE
-91 IDKSTSSSVEGDAAV
+91 IDRSASSTAADGAAV
-106 SVSGDSSIELDGK
+106 SVSGNSSIELDGK
-119 NTITSG
+119 NTISSG
-125 TKHAGIEKADD
+125 MGHAGIEKADD
-136 NGTLTIKDDNGVSG
+136 NGTMTIKDDNNVSG
-150 SLDANGGFG
+150 SL
-159 GAGIGGGSNED
+159 
-170 GSNITIKGGTMTAN
+170 TAN

-191 IGGGNGADGSD
+191 IGGGNNADGSD

-227 SSGGGNGSDI
+227 ISGGGNGSDI

-242 NVTANGGTAGAG
+242 NVTANGGTTGAG
-254 IGGGDGDEANGL
+254 IGGGDGDNANGL
-266 NKESDSTGGG
+266 NKKSDSTGGG
-276 KGSNISI
+276 RGSNITI
-283 SGKDTIVNA
+283 SGKNTIVNA

-321 NGHDSN
+321 NGHDSD

-381 YPSSFPNWKAEHPNE
+381 YPSIFPNWKAEHPNE

-454 DGDGSD
+454 GGDGSD

-506 TLTSGTRYGAGAG
+506 TLTSGTCYGAGAG
-519 IGNGGAKDS
+519 IGNGGGKDD
-528 VNGEEL
+528 VRGEEIA
-534 TPDTSAIDHT
+534 PDISGIDST
-544 AEHGYIDYFDA
+544 GQGYINYYDSDNN
-555 DGSLLKRIPHHI
+555 LL
-567 VEDPAVEP
+567 
-575 TCTSVG
+575 T
-581 YTAGSHC
+581 
-588 DLCGEVFVA
+588 
-597 QTELPLKDHTPA
+597 
-609 EGRVNVREATT
+609 RVPSA
-620 QEEGYTGDIVC
+620 
-631 AVCGTVLEYGQPI
+631 
-644 PKLPAPDENS
+644 PAPEENDS
-654 PIDPVVPAESSG
+654 EGDDAEPALSASMK
-666 TVQAPP
+666 QAVS
-672 QLEVQNLLRQDLI
+672 QLEVRGALRQNLMQDTSI
-685 HDETV
+685 
-690 VQQSY
+690 VQQDY
-695 DESSQ
+695 DADAHV
-700 TLTIRAE
+700 LTIRAE

-734 TRHRTST
+734 TQHCTST
-741 LDLAALIALGGEDVT
+741 LDLAELTALGGEDTV
-756 FSLVHTVGIPALF
+756 FSLVHTAGIPALS
-769 VGGFLHNDLLR
+769 VGGALHNELIH

>member
-41 VDRDQVSYTDED
+41 VDQDKVSYTDKD
-53 GKKYDNEKN
+53 GTKYDNEKN

-67 TITGKSDKNT
+67 TITGKSDENT
-77 VSIKDADVTFKDLE
+77 VSVKDADVTFKDLE
-91 IDKSTSSSVEGDAAV
+91 IDRSASSTAADGAAV
-106 SVSGDSSIELDGK
+106 SVSGNSSIELDGK
-119 NTITSG
+119 NTISSG
-125 TKHAGIEKADD
+125 MGHAGIEKADD
-136 NGTLTIKDDNGVSG
+136 NGTMTIKDDNNVSG
-150 SLDANGGFG
+150 SL
-159 GAGIGGGSNED
+159 
-170 GSNITIKGGTMTAN
+170 TAN

-191 IGGGNGADGSD
+191 IGGGNNADGSD

-227 SSGGGNGSDI
+227 ISGGGNGSDI

-254 IGGGDGDEANGL
+254 IGGGDGDNANGL
-266 NKESDSTGGG
+266 NKKSDSTGGG
-276 KGSNISI
+276 RGSNITI
-283 SGKDTIVNA
+283 SGKNTIVNA

-321 NGHDSN
+321 NGHDSD

-366 GGAGIGSGNASGWIS
+366 GGAGIGSGRASGWIS
-381 YPSSFPNWKAEHPNE
+381 YPSIFPNWKAEHPNE

-406 GRVKASGGDDS
+406 GRVEASGGDDS

-454 DGDGSD
+454 GGDGSD

-506 TLTSGTRYGAGAG
+506 TLTSGTCYGAGAG
-519 IGNGGAKDS
+519 IGNGGGKDD
-528 VNGEEL
+528 VRGEEIA
-534 TPDTSAIDHT
+534 PDISGIDST
-544 AEHGYIDYFDA
+544 GQGYINYYDSDNN
-555 DGSLLKRIPHHI
+555 LL
-567 VEDPAVEP
+567 
-575 TCTSVG
+575 T
-581 YTAGSHC
+581 
-588 DLCGEVFVA
+588 
-597 QTELPLKDHTPA
+597 
-609 EGRVNVREATT
+609 RVPSA
-620 QEEGYTGDIVC
+620 
-631 AVCGTVLEYGQPI
+631 
-644 PKLPAPDENS
+644 PAPEENYS
-654 PIDPVVPAESSG
+654 EGDDAEPALSASMK
-666 TVQAPP
+666 QAVS
-672 QLEVQNLLRQDLI
+672 QLEVRGALRQNLMQDTSI
-685 HDETV
+685 
-690 VQQSY
+690 VQQDY
-695 DESSQ
+695 DADAHV
-700 TLTIRAE
+700 LTIRAE

-734 TRHRTST
+734 TQHCTST
-741 LDLAALIALGGEDVT
+741 LDLAELTALGGEDTV
-756 FSLVHTVGIPALF
+756 FSLVHTAGIPALS
-769 VGGFLHNDLLR
+769 VGGALHNELIH

>member
-35 DYGDIK
+35 EYGDIK
-41 VDRDQVSYTDED
+41 VDQDKVSYTDKD
-53 GKKYDNEKN
+53 GTKYDNEKN

-67 TITGKSDKNT
+67 TITGKSDENT
-77 VSIKDADVTFKDLE
+77 VSVKDADVTFKDLE
-91 IDKSTSSSVEGDAAV
+91 IDRSASSTAADGAAV
-106 SVSGDSSIELDGK
+106 SVSGNSSIELDGK
-119 NTITSG
+119 NTISSG
-125 TKHAGIEKADD
+125 MGHAGIEKADD
-136 NGTLTIKDDNGVSG
+136 NGTMTIKDDNNVSG
-150 SLDANGGFG
+150 SL
-159 GAGIGGGSNED
+159 
-170 GSNITIKGGTMTAN
+170 TAN

-202 ITITGGTIIAN
+202 ITISGGNVTAN
-213 GGFGGAGIGGGSSS
+213 GGGHAAGIGGGSSS
-227 SSGGGNGSDI
+227 YSGGGNGSDI

-254 IGGGDGDEANGL
+254 IGGGDGDNANGL
-266 NKESDSTGGG
+266 NKKSDSTGGG
-276 KGSNISI
+276 RGSNITI
-283 SGKDTIVNA
+283 SGKNTIVKA

-321 NGHDSN
+321 NGHDSG

-366 GGAGIGSGNASGWIS
+366 GGAGIGSGNASGFTIF
-381 YPSSFPNWKAEHPNE
+381 YPNWKDEHPNE

-406 GRVKASGGDDS
+406 GRVEASGGDDS

-454 DGDGSD
+454 GGDGSD

-506 TLTSGTRYGAGAG
+506 TLTSGTCYGAGAG
-519 IGNGGAKDS
+519 IGNGGGKDD
-528 VNGEEL
+528 VRGEEIA
-534 TPDTSAIDHT
+534 PDISGIDST
-544 AEHGYIDYFDA
+544 GQGYINYYDSDNN
-555 DGSLLKRIPHHI
+555 LL
-567 VEDPAVEP
+567 
-575 TCTSVG
+575 T
-581 YTAGSHC
+581 
-588 DLCGEVFVA
+588 
-597 QTELPLKDHTPA
+597 
-609 EGRVNVREATT
+609 RVPSA
-620 QEEGYTGDIVC
+620 
-631 AVCGTVLEYGQPI
+631 
-644 PKLPAPDENS
+644 PAPEENDS
-654 PIDPVVPAESSG
+654 EGDDAEPALSASMK
-666 TVQAPP
+666 QAVS
-672 QLEVQNLLRQDLI
+672 QLEVRGALRQNLMQDTSI
-685 HDETV
+685 
-690 VQQSY
+690 VQQDY
-695 DESSQ
+695 DADAHV
-700 TLTIRAE
+700 LTIRAE

-722 LQAQGVTTIALV
+722 LQAQGVTTIAFV
-734 TRHRTST
+734 TQHCTST
-741 LDLAALIALGGEDVT
+741 LDLAELTALGGEDTV
-756 FSLVHTVGIPALF
+756 FSLVHTAGIPALS
-769 VGGFLHNDLLR
+769 VGGALHNELIH

>member
-41 VDRDQVSYTDED
+41 VDQDKVSYTDKD
-53 GKKYDNEKN
+53 GTKYDNEKN

-67 TITGKSDKNT
+67 TITGKSDENT
-77 VSIKDADVTFKDLE
+77 VSVKDADVTFKDLE
-91 IDKSTSSSVEGDAAV
+91 IDRSASSTAADGAAV
-106 SVSGDSSIELDGK
+106 SVSGNSSIELDGK
-119 NTITSG
+119 NTISSG
-125 TKHAGIEKADD
+125 MGHAGIEKADD
-136 NGTLTIKDDNGVSG
+136 NGTMTIKDDNNVSG
-150 SLDANGGFG
+150 SL
-159 GAGIGGGSNED
+159 
-170 GSNITIKGGTMTAN
+170 TAN

-191 IGGGNGADGSD
+191 IGGGNNADGSD

-227 SSGGGNGSDI
+227 ISGGGNGSDI

-254 IGGGDGDEANGL
+254 IGGGDGDNANGL
-266 NKESDSTGGG
+266 NKKSDSTGGG
-276 KGSNISI
+276 MGSNITI
-283 SGKDTIVNA
+283 SGKNTIVNA

-321 NGHDSN
+321 NGHDSD

-366 GGAGIGSGNASGWIS
+366 GGAGIGSGRASGWIS
-381 YPSSFPNWKAEHPNE
+381 YPSIFPNWKAEHPNE

-454 DGDGSD
+454 GGDGSD

-506 TLTSGTRYGAGAG
+506 TLTSGTCYGAGAG
-519 IGNGGAKDS
+519 IGNGGGKDD
-528 VNGEEL
+528 VRGEEIA
-534 TPDTSAIDHT
+534 PDISGIDST
-544 AEHGYIDYFDA
+544 GQGYINYYDSDNN
-555 DGSLLKRIPHHI
+555 LL
-567 VEDPAVEP
+567 
-575 TCTSVG
+575 T
-581 YTAGSHC
+581 
-588 DLCGEVFVA
+588 
-597 QTELPLKDHTPA
+597 
-609 EGRVNVREATT
+609 RVPSA
-620 QEEGYTGDIVC
+620 
-631 AVCGTVLEYGQPI
+631 
-644 PKLPAPDENS
+644 PAPEENDS
-654 PIDPVVPAESSG
+654 EGDDAEPALSASMK
-666 TVQAPP
+666 QAVS
-672 QLEVQNLLRQDLI
+672 QLEVRGALRQNLMQDTSI
-685 HDETV
+685 
-690 VQQSY
+690 VQQDY
-695 DESSQ
+695 DADAHV
-700 TLTIRAE
+700 LTIRAE

-722 LQAQGVTTIALV
+722 LQAQGVTTITLV
-734 TRHRTST
+734 TQHCTST
-741 LDLAALIALGGEDVT
+741 LDLAELTALGGEDTV
-756 FSLVHTVGIPALF
+756 FSLVHTAGIPALS
-769 VGGFLHNDLLR
+769 VGGALHNELIH

>member
-41 VDRDQVSYTDED
+41 VDQDKVSYTDKD
-53 GKKYDNEKN
+53 GTKYDNEKN

-67 TITGKSDKNT
+67 TITGKSDENT
-77 VSIKDADVTFKDLE
+77 VSVKDADVTFKDLE
-91 IDKSTSSSVEGDAAV
+91 IDRSASSTAADGAAV
-106 SVSGDSSIELDGK
+106 SVSGNSSIELDGK
-119 NTITSG
+119 NTISSG
-125 TKHAGIEKADD
+125 MGHAGIEKADD
-136 NGTLTIKDDNGVSG
+136 NRTMTIKDDNNVSG
-150 SLDANGGFG
+150 SL
-159 GAGIGGGSNED
+159 
-170 GSNITIKGGTMTAN
+170 TAN

-202 ITITGGTIIAN
+202 ITISGGNVTAN

-227 SSGGGNGSDI
+227 YSGGGNGSDI

-254 IGGGDGDEANGL
+254 IGGGDGDAANGL

-276 KGSNISI
+276 RGSNITI
-283 SGKDTIVNA
+283 SGKNTIVNA

-321 NGHDSN
+321 NGHDSD

-366 GGAGIGSGNASGWIS
+366 GGAGIGSGNASGLTI
-381 YPSSFPNWKAEHPNE
+381 YYPNWKDEHPNE

-406 GRVKASGGDDS
+406 GRVEASGGDDS

-454 DGDGSD
+454 GGDGSD

-506 TLTSGTRYGAGAG
+506 TLTSGTCYGAGAG
-519 IGNGGAKDS
+519 IGNGGGKDD
-528 VNGEEL
+528 VRGEEIA
-534 TPDTSAIDHT
+534 PDISGIDST
-544 AEHGYIDYFDA
+544 GQGYINYYDSDNN
-555 DGSLLKRIPHHI
+555 LL
-567 VEDPAVEP
+567 
-575 TCTSVG
+575 T
-581 YTAGSHC
+581 
-588 DLCGEVFVA
+588 
-597 QTELPLKDHTPA
+597 
-609 EGRVNVREATT
+609 RVPSA
-620 QEEGYTGDIVC
+620 
-631 AVCGTVLEYGQPI
+631 
-644 PKLPAPDENS
+644 PAPEENDS
-654 PIDPVVPAESSG
+654 EGDDAEPALSASMK
-666 TVQAPP
+666 QAVS
-672 QLEVQNLLRQDLI
+672 QLEVRGALRQNLMQDTSI
-685 HDETV
+685 
-690 VQQSY
+690 VQQDY
-695 DESSQ
+695 DADAHV
-700 TLTIRAE
+700 LTIRAE

-734 TRHRTST
+734 TQHCTST
-741 LDLAALIALGGEDVT
+741 LDLAELTALGGEDTV
-756 FSLVHTVGIPALF
+756 FSLVHTAGIPALS
-769 VGGFLHNDLLR
+769 VGGALHNELIH

>member
-35 DYGDIK
+35 EYGDIK
-41 VDRDQVSYTDED
+41 VDQDKVSYTDKD
-53 GKKYDNEKN
+53 GTKYDNEKN

-67 TITGKSDKNT
+67 TITGKSDENT
-77 VSIKDADVTFKDLE
+77 VSVKDADVTFKDLE
-91 IDKSTSSSVEGDAAV
+91 IDRSASSTAADGAAV
-106 SVSGDSSIELDGK
+106 SVSGNSSIELDGK
-119 NTITSG
+119 NTISSG
-125 TKHAGIEKADD
+125 MGHAGIEKADD
-136 NGTLTIKDDNGVSG
+136 NGTMTIKDDNNVSG
-150 SLDANGGFG
+150 SL
-159 GAGIGGGSNED
+159 
-170 GSNITIKGGTMTAN
+170 TAN

-191 IGGGNGADGSD
+191 IGGGNNADGSD

-213 GGFGGAGIGGGSSS
+213 GSFGGAGIGGGSSS
-227 SSGGGNGSDI
+227 YSGGGNGSDI

-254 IGGGDGDEANGL
+254 IGGGDGDAANGL

-276 KGSNISI
+276 RGSNITI
-283 SGKDTIVNA
+283 SGKNTIVKA

-321 NGHDSN
+321 NGHGSDT
-327 NGNSGAGIGGGG
+327 GNSGAGIGGGG

-366 GGAGIGSGNASGWIS
+366 GGAGIGSGNASGFTIF
-381 YPSSFPNWKAEHPNE
+381 YPNWKDEHPNE

-454 DGDGSD
+454 GGDGSD

-506 TLTSGTRYGAGAG
+506 TLTSGTCYGAGAG
-519 IGNGGAKDS
+519 IGNGGGKDD
-528 VNGEEL
+528 VRGEEIA
-534 TPDTSAIDHT
+534 PDISGIDST
-544 AEHGYIDYFDA
+544 GHGYINYYDSDNN
-555 DGSLLKRIPHHI
+555 LL
-567 VEDPAVEP
+567 
-575 TCTSVG
+575 T
-581 YTAGSHC
+581 
-588 DLCGEVFVA
+588 
-597 QTELPLKDHTPA
+597 
-609 EGRVNVREATT
+609 RVPSA
-620 QEEGYTGDIVC
+620 
-631 AVCGTVLEYGQPI
+631 
-644 PKLPAPDENS
+644 PAPEENDS
-654 PIDPVVPAESSG
+654 EGDDAEPALSASMK
-666 TVQAPP
+666 QAVS
-672 QLEVQNLLRQDLI
+672 QLEVRGALRQNLMQDTSI
-685 HDETV
+685 
-690 VQQSY
+690 VQQDY
-695 DESSQ
+695 DADAHV
-700 TLTIRAE
+700 LTIRAE

-734 TRHRTST
+734 TQHCTST
-741 LDLAALIALGGEDVT
+741 LDLAELTALGGEDTV
-756 FSLVHTVGIPALF
+756 FSLVHTAGIPALS
-769 VGGFLHNDLLR
+769 VGGALHNELIH

>member
-41 VDRDQVSYTDED
+41 VDQDKVSYTDKD
-53 GKKYDNEKN
+53 GTKYDNEKN

-67 TITGKSDKNT
+67 TITGKSDENT
-77 VSIKDADVTFKDLE
+77 VSVKDADVTFKDLE
-91 IDKSTSSSVEGDAAV
+91 IDRSASSTAADGAAV
-106 SVSGDSSIELDGK
+106 SVSGNSSIELDGK
-119 NTITSG
+119 NTISSG
-125 TKHAGIEKADD
+125 MGHAGIEKADD
-136 NGTLTIKDDNGVSG
+136 NGTMAIKDDNNVSG
-150 SLDANGGFG
+150 SL
-159 GAGIGGGSNED
+159 
-170 GSNITIKGGTMTAN
+170 TAN

-191 IGGGNGADGSD
+191 IGGGNNADGSD
-202 ITITGGTIIAN
+202 ITITGGNVTAN
-213 GGFGGAGIGGGSSS
+213 GGGHVAGIGGGSSS
-227 SSGGGNGSDI
+227 YSGGGNGSDI

-254 IGGGDGDEANGL
+254 IGGGDGDNANGL

-276 KGSNISI
+276 RGSNITI
-283 SGKDTIVNA
+283 SGKNTIVNA

-321 NGHDSN
+321 NGHDSD

-366 GGAGIGSGNASGWIS
+366 GGAGIGSGSASGWIS
-381 YPSSFPNWKAEHPNE
+381 YPSIFPNWKAEHPNE

-454 DGDGSD
+454 GGDGSD

-506 TLTSGTRYGAGAG
+506 TLTSGTCYGAGAG
-519 IGNGGAKDS
+519 IGNGGGKDD
-528 VNGEEL
+528 VRGEEIA
-534 TPDTSAIDHT
+534 PDISGIDST
-544 AEHGYIDYFDA
+544 GQGYINYYDSDNN
-555 DGSLLKRIPHHI
+555 LL
-567 VEDPAVEP
+567 
-575 TCTSVG
+575 T
-581 YTAGSHC
+581 
-588 DLCGEVFVA
+588 
-597 QTELPLKDHTPA
+597 
-609 EGRVNVREATT
+609 RVPSA
-620 QEEGYTGDIVC
+620 
-631 AVCGTVLEYGQPI
+631 
-644 PKLPAPDENS
+644 PAPEENDS
-654 PIDPVVPAESSG
+654 EGDDAEPALSASMK
-666 TVQAPP
+666 QAVS
-672 QLEVQNLLRQDLI
+672 QLEVRGALRQNLMQDTSI
-685 HDETV
+685 
-690 VQQSY
+690 VQQDY
-695 DESSQ
+695 DADAHV
-700 TLTIRAE
+700 LTIRAE

-734 TRHRTST
+734 TQHCTST
-741 LDLAALIALGGEDVT
+741 LDLAELTALGGEDTV
-756 FSLVHTVGIPALF
+756 FSLVHTAGIPALS
-769 VGGFLHNDLLR
+769 VGGALHNELIH

>member
-41 VDRDQVSYTDED
+41 VDQDKVSYTDKD
-53 GKKYDNEKN
+53 GTKYDNEKN

-67 TITGKSDKNT
+67 TITGKSDENT
-77 VSIKDADVTFKDLE
+77 VSVKDADVTFKDLE
-91 IDKSTSSSVEGDAAV
+91 IDRSASSTAADGAAV
-106 SVSGDSSIELDGK
+106 SVSGNSSIELDGK
-119 NTITSG
+119 NTISSG
-125 TKHAGIEKADD
+125 MGHAGIEKADD
-136 NGTLTIKDDNGVSG
+136 NGTMTIKDDNNVSG
-150 SLDANGGFG
+150 SL
-159 GAGIGGGSNED
+159 
-170 GSNITIKGGTMTAN
+170 TAN

-191 IGGGNGADGSD
+191 IGGGNNADGSD

-227 SSGGGNGSDI
+227 ISGGGNGSDI

-254 IGGGDGDEANGL
+254 IGGGDGDNANGL
-266 NKESDSTGGG
+266 NKKSDSTGGG
-276 KGSNISI
+276 RGSNITI
-283 SGKDTIVNA
+283 SGKNTIVNA

-321 NGHDSN
+321 NGHDSD

-366 GGAGIGSGNASGWIS
+366 GGAGIGSGNASGLTI
-381 YPSSFPNWKAEHPNE
+381 YYPNWKDEHPNE

-406 GRVKASGGDDS
+406 GRVEASGGDDS

-454 DGDGSD
+454 GGDGSD

-506 TLTSGTRYGAGAG
+506 TLTSGTCYGAGAG
-519 IGNGGAKDS
+519 IGNGGGKDD
-528 VNGEEL
+528 VRGEEIA
-534 TPDTSAIDHT
+534 PDISGIDST
-544 AEHGYIDYFDA
+544 GQGYINYYDSDNN
-555 DGSLLKRIPHHI
+555 LL
-567 VEDPAVEP
+567 
-575 TCTSVG
+575 T
-581 YTAGSHC
+581 
-588 DLCGEVFVA
+588 
-597 QTELPLKDHTPA
+597 
-609 EGRVNVREATT
+609 RVPSA
-620 QEEGYTGDIVC
+620 
-631 AVCGTVLEYGQPI
+631 
-644 PKLPAPDENS
+644 PAPEENDS
-654 PIDPVVPAESSG
+654 EGDDAGPALSASMK
-666 TVQAPP
+666 QAVS
-672 QLEVQNLLRQDLI
+672 QLEVRGALRQNLMQDTSI
-685 HDETV
+685 
-690 VQQSY
+690 VQQDY
-695 DESSQ
+695 DADAHV
-700 TLTIRAE
+700 LTIRAK

-734 TRHRTST
+734 TQHCTST
-741 LDLAALIALGGEDVT
+741 LDLAELTALGGEDTV
-756 FSLVHTVGIPALF
+756 FSLVHTAGIPALS
-769 VGGFLHNDLLR
+769 VGGALHNELIH

>member
-41 VDRDQVSYTDED
+41 VDQDKVSYTDKD
-53 GKKYDNEKN
+53 GTKYDNEKN

-67 TITGKSDKNT
+67 TITGKSDENT
-77 VSIKDADVTFKDLE
+77 VSVKDADVTFKDLE
-91 IDKSTSSSVEGDAAV
+91 IDRSASSTAADGAAV
-106 SVSGDSSIELDGK
+106 SVSGNSSIELDGK
-119 NTITSG
+119 NTISSG
-125 TKHAGIEKADD
+125 MGHAGIEKADD
-136 NGTLTIKDDNGVSG
+136 NGTMTIKDDNNVSG
-150 SLDANGGFG
+150 SL
-159 GAGIGGGSNED
+159 
-170 GSNITIKGGTMTAN
+170 TAN

-191 IGGGNGADGSD
+191 IGGGNNADGSD
-202 ITITGGTIIAN
+202 ITITGGAIIAN

-227 SSGGGNGSDI
+227 ISGGGNGSDI

-254 IGGGDGDEANGL
+254 IGGGDGDNANGL
-266 NKESDSTGGG
+266 NKKSDSTGGG
-276 KGSNISI
+276 RGSNITI
-283 SGKDTIVNA
+283 SGKNTIVNA

-321 NGHDSN
+321 NGHDSD

-359 VTAGADA
+359 VTAGADT
-366 GGAGIGSGNASGWIS
+366 GGAGIGSGRASGWIS
-381 YPSSFPNWKAEHPNE
+381 YPSIFPNWKAEHPNE

-454 DGDGSD
+454 GGDGSD

-506 TLTSGTRYGAGAG
+506 TLTSGTCYGAGAG
-519 IGNGGAKDS
+519 IGNGGGKDD
-528 VNGEEL
+528 VRGEEIA
-534 TPDTSAIDHT
+534 PDISGIDST
-544 AEHGYIDYFDA
+544 GQGYINYYDSDNN
-555 DGSLLKRIPHHI
+555 LL
-567 VEDPAVEP
+567 
-575 TCTSVG
+575 T
-581 YTAGSHC
+581 
-588 DLCGEVFVA
+588 
-597 QTELPLKDHTPA
+597 
-609 EGRVNVREATT
+609 RVPSA
-620 QEEGYTGDIVC
+620 
-631 AVCGTVLEYGQPI
+631 
-644 PKLPAPDENS
+644 PAPEKNDSEG
-654 PIDPVVPAESSG
+654 DDAEPALSASMK
-666 TVQAPP
+666 QAIS
-672 QLEVQNLLRQDLI
+672 QLEVRGALRQNLMQDTSI
-685 HDETV
+685 
-690 VQQSY
+690 VQQDY
-695 DESSQ
+695 DADAHV
-700 TLTIRAE
+700 LTIRAE

-734 TRHRTST
+734 TQHCTST
-741 LDLAALIALGGEDVT
+741 LDLAELTALGGEDTV
-756 FSLVHTVGIPALF
+756 FSLVHTAGIPALS
-769 VGGFLHNDLLR
+769 VGGALHNELIH

>member
-41 VDRDQVSYTDED
+41 VDQDKVSYTDKD
-53 GKKYDNEKN
+53 GTKYDNEKN

-67 TITGKSDKNT
+67 TITGKSDENT
-77 VSIKDADVTFKDLE
+77 VSVKDADVTFKDLE
-91 IDKSTSSSVEGDAAV
+91 IDRSASSTAADGAAV
-106 SVSGDSSIELDGK
+106 SVSGNSSIELDGK
-119 NTITSG
+119 NTISSG
-125 TKHAGIEKADD
+125 MGHAGIEKADD
-136 NGTLTIKDDNGVSG
+136 NGTMTIKDDNNVSG
-150 SLDANGGFG
+150 SL
-159 GAGIGGGSNED
+159 
-170 GSNITIKGGTMTAN
+170 TAN

-191 IGGGNGADGSD
+191 IGGGNNADGSD

-227 SSGGGNGSDI
+227 ISGGGNGSDI
-237 TISGG
+237 TIFGG

-254 IGGGDGDEANGL
+254 IGGGDGDNANGL
-266 NKESDSTGGG
+266 NKKSDSTGGG
-276 KGSNISI
+276 RGSNITI
-283 SGKDTIVNA
+283 SGKNTIVNA

-321 NGHDSN
+321 NGHDSD

-366 GGAGIGSGNASGWIS
+366 GGAGIGSGSASGWIS
-381 YPSSFPNWKAEHPNE
+381 YPSIFPNWKAEHPNE

-454 DGDGSD
+454 GGDGSD

-506 TLTSGTRYGAGAG
+506 TLTSGTCYGAGAG
-519 IGNGGAKDS
+519 IGNGGGKDD
-528 VNGEEL
+528 VRGEEIA
-534 TPDTSAIDHT
+534 PDISGIDST
-544 AEHGYIDYFDA
+544 GQGYINYYDSDNN
-555 DGSLLKRIPHHI
+555 LL
-567 VEDPAVEP
+567 
-575 TCTSVG
+575 T
-581 YTAGSHC
+581 
-588 DLCGEVFVA
+588 
-597 QTELPLKDHTPA
+597 
-609 EGRVNVREATT
+609 RVPSA
-620 QEEGYTGDIVC
+620 
-631 AVCGTVLEYGQPI
+631 
-644 PKLPAPDENS
+644 PAPEENDS
-654 PIDPVVPAESSG
+654 EGDDAEPALSASMK
-666 TVQAPP
+666 QAVS
-672 QLEVQNLLRQDLI
+672 QLEVRGALRQNLMQDTSI
-685 HDETV
+685 
-690 VQQSY
+690 VQQDY
-695 DESSQ
+695 DADAHV
-700 TLTIRAE
+700 LTIRAE

-722 LQAQGVTTIALV
+722 LQAQGVTTITLV
-734 TRHRTST
+734 TQHCTST
-741 LDLAALIALGGEDVT
+741 LDLAELTALGGEDTV
-756 FSLVHTVGIPALF
+756 FSLVHTAGIPALS
-769 VGGFLHNDLLR
+769 VGGALHNELIH

>member
-41 VDRDQVSYTDED
+41 VDQDKVSYTDKD
-53 GKKYDNEKN
+53 GTKYDNEKN

-67 TITGKSDKNT
+67 TITGKSDENT
-77 VSIKDADVTFKDLE
+77 VSVKDADVTFKDLE
-91 IDKSTSSSVEGDAAV
+91 IDRSASSTAADGAAV
-106 SVSGDSSIELDGK
+106 SVSGNSSIELDGK
-119 NTITSG
+119 NTISSG
-125 TKHAGIEKADD
+125 MGHAGIEKADD
-136 NGTLTIKDDNGVSG
+136 NGTMTIKDDNNVSG
-150 SLDANGGFG
+150 SL
-159 GAGIGGGSNED
+159 
-170 GSNITIKGGTMTAN
+170 TAN

-191 IGGGNGADGSD
+191 IGGGNNADGSD
-202 ITITGGTIIAN
+202 ITITGGNVTAN
-213 GGFGGAGIGGGSSS
+213 GGGHAAGIGGGSSS

-254 IGGGDGDEANGL
+254 IGGGDGDNANGL

-276 KGSNISI
+276 RGSNITI
-283 SGKDTIVNA
+283 SGKNTIVKA

-321 NGHDSN
+321 NGHGSDT
-327 NGNSGAGIGGGG
+327 GNSGAGIGGGG

-366 GGAGIGSGNASGWIS
+366 GGAGIGSGNASGLTIF
-381 YPSSFPNWKAEHPNE
+381 YPNWKDEHPNE

-506 TLTSGTRYGAGAG
+506 TLTSGTCYGAGAG
-519 IGNGGAKDS
+519 IGNGGGKDD
-528 VNGEEL
+528 VRGEEIA
-534 TPDTSAIDHT
+534 PDISGIDST
-544 AEHGYIDYFDA
+544 GQGYINYYDSDNN
-555 DGSLLKRIPHHI
+555 LL
-567 VEDPAVEP
+567 
-575 TCTSVG
+575 T
-581 YTAGSHC
+581 
-588 DLCGEVFVA
+588 
-597 QTELPLKDHTPA
+597 
-609 EGRVNVREATT
+609 RVPSA
-620 QEEGYTGDIVC
+620 
-631 AVCGTVLEYGQPI
+631 
-644 PKLPAPDENS
+644 PAPEENDS
-654 PIDPVVPAESSG
+654 EGDDAEPALSASMK
-666 TVQAPP
+666 QAVS
-672 QLEVQNLLRQDLI
+672 QLEVRGALRQNLMQDTSI
-685 HDETV
+685 
-690 VQQSY
+690 VQQDY
-695 DESSQ
+695 DADAHV
-700 TLTIRAE
+700 LTIRAE

-734 TRHRTST
+734 TQHCTST
-741 LDLAALIALGGEDVT
+741 LDLAELTALGGEDTV
-756 FSLVHTVGIPALF
+756 FSLVHTAGIPALS
-769 VGGFLHNDLLR
+769 VGGALHNELIH

>member
-41 VDRDQVSYTDED
+41 VDQDKVSYTDKD
-53 GKKYDNEKN
+53 GTKYDNEKN

-67 TITGKSDKNT
+67 TITGKSDENT
-77 VSIKDADVTFKDLE
+77 VSVKDADVTFKDLE
-91 IDKSTSSSVEGDAAV
+91 IDRSASSTAADGAAV
-106 SVSGDSSIELDGK
+106 SVSGNSSIELDGK
-119 NTITSG
+119 NTISSG
-125 TKHAGIEKADD
+125 MGHAGIEKADD
-136 NGTLTIKDDNGVSG
+136 NGTMTIKDDNNVSG
-150 SLDANGGFG
+150 SL
-159 GAGIGGGSNED
+159 
-170 GSNITIKGGTMTAN
+170 TAN

-191 IGGGNGADGSD
+191 IGGGNNADGSD

-227 SSGGGNGSDI
+227 ISGGGNGSDI

-254 IGGGDGDEANGL
+254 IGGGDGDNANGL
-266 NKESDSTGGG
+266 NKKSDSTGGG
-276 KGSNISI
+276 RGSNITI
-283 SGKDTIVNA
+283 SGKNTIVNA

-306 GDADTIEITDSTVIS
+306 GDADTIKITDSTVIS
-321 NGHDSN
+321 NGHDSD

-366 GGAGIGSGNASGWIS
+366 GGAGIGSGSASGWINH
-381 YPSSFPNWKAEHPNE
+381 PSIFPNWKAEHPNE

-454 DGDGSD
+454 GGDGSD

-485 KGENVTISGSST
+485 KGENVTISGRST

-506 TLTSGTRYGAGAG
+506 TLTSGTCYGAGAG
-519 IGNGGAKDS
+519 IGNGGGKDD
-528 VNGEEL
+528 VRGEEIA
-534 TPDTSAIDHT
+534 PDISGIDST
-544 AEHGYIDYFDA
+544 GQGYINYYDSDNN
-555 DGSLLKRIPHHI
+555 LL
-567 VEDPAVEP
+567 
-575 TCTSVG
+575 T
-581 YTAGSHC
+581 
-588 DLCGEVFVA
+588 
-597 QTELPLKDHTPA
+597 
-609 EGRVNVREATT
+609 RVPSA
-620 QEEGYTGDIVC
+620 
-631 AVCGTVLEYGQPI
+631 
-644 PKLPAPDENS
+644 PAPEENDS
-654 PIDPVVPAESSG
+654 EGDDAEPALSASMK
-666 TVQAPP
+666 QAVS
-672 QLEVQNLLRQDLI
+672 QLEVRGALRQNLMQDTSI
-685 HDETV
+685 
-690 VQQSY
+690 VQQDY
-695 DESSQ
+695 DADAHV
-700 TLTIRAE
+700 LTIRAE

-734 TRHRTST
+734 TQHCTST
-741 LDLAALIALGGEDVT
+741 LDLAELTALGGEDTV
-756 FSLVHTVGIPALF
+756 FFLVHTAGIPALS
-769 VGGFLHNDLLR
+769 VGGALHNELIH

>member
-41 VDRDQVSYTDED
+41 VDQDKVSYTDKD
-53 GKKYDNEKN
+53 GTKYDNEKN

-67 TITGKSDKNT
+67 TITGKSDENT
-77 VSIKDADVTFKDLE
+77 VSVKDADVTFKDLE
-91 IDKSTSSSVEGDAAV
+91 IDRSASSTAADGAAV
-106 SVSGDSSIELDGK
+106 SVSGNSSIELDGK
-119 NTITSG
+119 NTISSG
-125 TKHAGIEKADD
+125 MGHAGIEKADD
-136 NGTLTIKDDNGVSG
+136 NGTMTIKDDNNVSG
-150 SLDANGGFG
+150 SL
-159 GAGIGGGSNED
+159 
-170 GSNITIKGGTMTAN
+170 TAN

-191 IGGGNGADGSD
+191 IGGGNNADGSD

-213 GGFGGAGIGGGSSS
+213 GGFGGAGIGGGGSSI
-227 SSGGGNGSDI
+227 SGGGNGSDI

-254 IGGGDGDEANGL
+254 IGGGDGDNANGL
-266 NKESDSTGGG
+266 NKKSDSTGGG
-276 KGSNISI
+276 RGSNITI
-283 SGKDTIVNA
+283 SGKNTVVNA

-321 NGHDSN
+321 NGHDSD

-366 GGAGIGSGNASGWIS
+366 GGAGIGSGSASGWIS
-381 YPSSFPNWKAEHPNE
+381 YPSIFPNWKAEHPNE

-454 DGDGSD
+454 GGDGSD

-506 TLTSGTRYGAGAG
+506 TLTSGTCYGAGAG
-519 IGNGGAKDS
+519 IGNGGGKDD
-528 VNGEEL
+528 VRGEEIA
-534 TPDTSAIDHT
+534 PDISGIDST
-544 AEHGYIDYFDA
+544 GQGYINYYDSDNN
-555 DGSLLKRIPHHI
+555 LL
-567 VEDPAVEP
+567 
-575 TCTSVG
+575 T
-581 YTAGSHC
+581 
-588 DLCGEVFVA
+588 
-597 QTELPLKDHTPA
+597 
-609 EGRVNVREATT
+609 RVPSA
-620 QEEGYTGDIVC
+620 
-631 AVCGTVLEYGQPI
+631 
-644 PKLPAPDENS
+644 PAPEENDS
-654 PIDPVVPAESSG
+654 EGDDAEPALSASMK
-666 TVQAPP
+666 QAVS
-672 QLEVQNLLRQDLI
+672 QLEVRGALRQNLMQDTSI
-685 HDETV
+685 
-690 VQQSY
+690 VQQDY
-695 DESSQ
+695 DADAHV
-700 TLTIRAE
+700 LTIRAE

-734 TRHRTST
+734 TQHCTST
-741 LDLAALIALGGEDVT
+741 LDLAELTALGGEDTV
-756 FSLVHTVGIPALF
+756 FSLVHTAGIPALS
-769 VGGFLHNDLLR
+769 VGGALHNELIH

>member
-41 VDRDQVSYTDED
+41 VDQDKVSYTDKD
-53 GKKYDNEKN
+53 GTKYDNEKN

-67 TITGKSDKNT
+67 TITGKSDENT
-77 VSIKDADVTFKDLE
+77 VSVKDADVTFKDLE
-91 IDKSTSSSVEGDAAV
+91 IDRSASSTAADGAAV
-106 SVSGDSSIELDGK
+106 SVSGNSSIELDGK
-119 NTITSG
+119 NTISSG
-125 TKHAGIEKADD
+125 MGHAGIEKADD
-136 NGTLTIKDDNGVSG
+136 NGTMTIKDDNNVSG
-150 SLDANGGFG
+150 SL
-159 GAGIGGGSNED
+159 
-170 GSNITIKGGTMTAN
+170 TAN

-191 IGGGNGADGSD
+191 IGGGNNADGSD

-227 SSGGGNGSDI
+227 ISGGGNGSDI

-242 NVTANGGTAGAG
+242 NVTANGGAAGAG
-254 IGGGDGDEANGL
+254 IGGGDGDNANGL
-266 NKESDSTGGG
+266 NKKSDSTGGG
-276 KGSNISI
+276 RGSNITI
-283 SGKDTIVNA
+283 SGKNTIVNA

-321 NGHDSN
+321 NGHDSD

-366 GGAGIGSGNASGWIS
+366 GGAGIGSGRASGWIS
-381 YPSSFPNWKAEHPNE
+381 YPSIFPNGKAEHPNE

-406 GRVKASGGDDS
+406 GRVEASGGDDS

-454 DGDGSD
+454 GGDGSD

-506 TLTSGTRYGAGAG
+506 TLTSGTCYGAGAG
-519 IGNGGAKDS
+519 IGNGGGKDD
-528 VNGEEL
+528 VRGEEIA
-534 TPDTSAIDHT
+534 PDISGIDST
-544 AEHGYIDYFDA
+544 GQGYINYYDSDNN
-555 DGSLLKRIPHHI
+555 LL
-567 VEDPAVEP
+567 
-575 TCTSVG
+575 T
-581 YTAGSHC
+581 
-588 DLCGEVFVA
+588 
-597 QTELPLKDHTPA
+597 
-609 EGRVNVREATT
+609 RVPSA
-620 QEEGYTGDIVC
+620 
-631 AVCGTVLEYGQPI
+631 
-644 PKLPAPDENS
+644 PAPEENDS
-654 PIDPVVPAESSG
+654 EGDDAEPALSASMK
-666 TVQAPP
+666 QAVS
-672 QLEVQNLLRQDLI
+672 QLEVRGALRQNLMQDTSI
-685 HDETV
+685 
-690 VQQSY
+690 VQQDY
-695 DESSQ
+695 DADAHV
-700 TLTIRAE
+700 LTIRAE

-734 TRHRTST
+734 TQHCTST
-741 LDLAALIALGGEDVT
+741 LDLAELTALGGEDTV
-756 FSLVHTVGIPALF
+756 FSLVHTAGIPALS
-769 VGGFLHNDLLR
+769 VGGALHNELIH

>member
-41 VDRDQVSYTDED
+41 VDQDKVSYTDKD
-53 GKKYDNEKN
+53 GTKYDNEKN

-67 TITGKSDKNT
+67 TITGKSDENT
-77 VSIKDADVTFKDLE
+77 VSVKDADVTFKDLE
-91 IDKSTSSSVEGDAAV
+91 IDRSASSTAADGAAV
-106 SVSGDSSIELDGK
+106 SVSGNSSIELDGK
-119 NTITSG
+119 NTISSG
-125 TKHAGIEKADD
+125 MGHAGIEKADD
-136 NGTLTIKDDNGVSG
+136 NGTMTIKDDNNVSG
-150 SLDANGGFG
+150 SL
-159 GAGIGGGSNED
+159 
-170 GSNITIKGGTMTAN
+170 TAN

-191 IGGGNGADGSD
+191 IGGGNNADGSD

-227 SSGGGNGSDI
+227 ISGGGNGSDI

-254 IGGGDGDEANGL
+254 IGGGDGDNANGL
-266 NKESDSTGGG
+266 NKKSDSTGGG
-276 KGSNISI
+276 RGSNITI
-283 SGKDTIVNA
+283 SGKNAIVNA

-321 NGHDSN
+321 NGHDSD

-352 ITIKDAD
+352 ITIKNAD

-366 GGAGIGSGNASGWIS
+366 GGAGIGSGSASGWIS
-381 YPSSFPNWKAEHPNE
+381 YPSIFPNWKAEHPNE

-406 GRVKASGGDDS
+406 GRVEASGGDDS

-454 DGDGSD
+454 GGDGSD

-506 TLTSGTRYGAGAG
+506 TLTSGTCYGAGAG
-519 IGNGGAKDS
+519 IGNGGGKDD
-528 VNGEEL
+528 VRGEEIA
-534 TPDTSAIDHT
+534 PDISGIDST
-544 AEHGYIDYFDA
+544 GQGYINYYDSDNN
-555 DGSLLKRIPHHI
+555 LL
-567 VEDPAVEP
+567 
-575 TCTSVG
+575 T
-581 YTAGSHC
+581 
-588 DLCGEVFVA
+588 
-597 QTELPLKDHTPA
+597 
-609 EGRVNVREATT
+609 RVPSA
-620 QEEGYTGDIVC
+620 
-631 AVCGTVLEYGQPI
+631 
-644 PKLPAPDENS
+644 PAPEENDS
-654 PIDPVVPAESSG
+654 EGDDAEPALSASMK
-666 TVQAPP
+666 QAVS
-672 QLEVQNLLRQDLI
+672 QLEVRGALRQNLMQDTSI
-685 HDETV
+685 
-690 VQQSY
+690 VQQDY
-695 DESSQ
+695 DADAHV
-700 TLTIRAE
+700 LTIRAE

-734 TRHRTST
+734 TQHCTST
-741 LDLAALIALGGEDVT
+741 LDLAELTALGGEDTV
-756 FSLVHTVGIPALF
+756 FSLVHTAGIPALS
-769 VGGFLHNDLLR
+769 VGGALHNELIH

>member
-35 DYGDIK
+35 EYGDIK
-41 VDRDQVSYTDED
+41 VDQDKVSYTDKD
-53 GKKYDNEKN
+53 GTKYDNEKN

-67 TITGKSDKNT
+67 TITGKSDENT
-77 VSIKDADVTFKDLE
+77 VSVKDADVTFKDLE
-91 IDKSTSSSVEGDAAV
+91 IDRSASSTAADGAAV
-106 SVSGDSSIELDGK
+106 SVSGNSSIELDGK
-119 NTITSG
+119 NTISSG
-125 TKHAGIEKADD
+125 MGHAGIEKADD
-136 NGTLTIKDDNGVSG
+136 NGTMTIKDDNNVSG
-150 SLDANGGFG
+150 SL
-159 GAGIGGGSNED
+159 
-170 GSNITIKGGTMTAN
+170 TAN

-191 IGGGNGADGSD
+191 IGGGNNADGSD
-202 ITITGGTIIAN
+202 ITITGGNVTAN
-213 GGFGGAGIGGGSSS
+213 GGGHAAGIGGGSSS

-254 IGGGDGDEANGL
+254 IGGGDGDNANGL
-266 NKESDSTGGG
+266 NKKSDSTGGG
-276 KGSNISI
+276 RGSNITI
-283 SGKDTIVNA
+283 SGKNTIVNA

-321 NGHDSN
+321 NGHDSD

-366 GGAGIGSGNASGWIS
+366 GGAGIGSGNASGFTIF
-381 YPSSFPNWKAEHPNE
+381 YPNWKDKHPNE

-454 DGDGSD
+454 GGDGSD

-506 TLTSGTRYGAGAG
+506 TLTSGTCYGAGAG
-519 IGNGGAKDS
+519 IGNGGGKDD
-528 VNGEEL
+528 VRGEEIA
-534 TPDTSAIDHT
+534 PDISGIDST
-544 AEHGYIDYFDA
+544 GQGYINYYDSDNN
-555 DGSLLKRIPHHI
+555 LL
-567 VEDPAVEP
+567 
-575 TCTSVG
+575 T
-581 YTAGSHC
+581 
-588 DLCGEVFVA
+588 
-597 QTELPLKDHTPA
+597 
-609 EGRVNVREATT
+609 RVPSA
-620 QEEGYTGDIVC
+620 
-631 AVCGTVLEYGQPI
+631 
-644 PKLPAPDENS
+644 PAPEENDS
-654 PIDPVVPAESSG
+654 EGDDAEPALSASMK
-666 TVQAPP
+666 QAVS
-672 QLEVQNLLRQDLI
+672 QLEVRGALRQNLMQDTSI
-685 HDETV
+685 
-690 VQQSY
+690 VQQDY
-695 DESSQ
+695 DADAHV
-700 TLTIRAE
+700 LTIRAE

-734 TRHRTST
+734 TQHCTST
-741 LDLAALIALGGEDVT
+741 LDLAELTALGGEDTV
-756 FSLVHTVGIPALF
+756 FSLVHTAGIPALS
-769 VGGFLHNDLLR
+769 VGGALHNELIH

>member
-35 DYGDIK
+35 EYGDIK
-41 VDRDQVSYTDED
+41 VDQDKVSYTDKD
-53 GKKYDNEKN
+53 GTKYDNEKN

-67 TITGKSDKNT
+67 TITGKSDENT
-77 VSIKDADVTFKDLE
+77 VSVKDADVTFKDLE
-91 IDKSTSSSVEGDAAV
+91 IDRSASSTAADGAAV
-106 SVSGDSSIELDGK
+106 SVSGNSSIELDGK
-119 NTITSG
+119 NTISSG
-125 TKHAGIEKADD
+125 MGHAGIEKADD
-136 NGTLTIKDDNGVSG
+136 NGTMTIKDDNNVSG
-150 SLDANGGFG
+150 SL
-159 GAGIGGGSNED
+159 
-170 GSNITIKGGTMTAN
+170 TAN

-191 IGGGNGADGSD
+191 IGGGNNADGSD
-202 ITITGGTIIAN
+202 ITITGGNVTAN
-213 GGFGGAGIGGGSSS
+213 GGGHAAGIGGGSSS

-254 IGGGDGDEANGL
+254 IGGGDGDNANGL

-276 KGSNISI
+276 RGSNITI
-283 SGKDTIVNA
+283 SGKNTIVKA

-321 NGHDSN
+321 NGHGSDT
-327 NGNSGAGIGGGG
+327 GNSGAGIGGGG
-339 FGAGGGAGGGISN
+339 VGAGGGAGGGISN

-366 GGAGIGSGNASGWIS
+366 GGAGIGSGKASGWIN
-381 YPSSFPNWKAEHPNE
+381 YPGIFPNWKAEHPNE

-506 TLTSGTRYGAGAG
+506 TLTSGTCYGAGAG
-519 IGNGGAKDS
+519 IGNGGGKDD
-528 VNGEEL
+528 VRGEEIA
-534 TPDTSAIDHT
+534 PDISGIDST
-544 AEHGYIDYFDA
+544 GQGYINYYDSDNN
-555 DGSLLKRIPHHI
+555 LL
-567 VEDPAVEP
+567 
-575 TCTSVG
+575 T
-581 YTAGSHC
+581 
-588 DLCGEVFVA
+588 
-597 QTELPLKDHTPA
+597 
-609 EGRVNVREATT
+609 RVPSA
-620 QEEGYTGDIVC
+620 
-631 AVCGTVLEYGQPI
+631 
-644 PKLPAPDENS
+644 PAPEENDS
-654 PIDPVVPAESSG
+654 EGDDAEPALSASMK
-666 TVQAPP
+666 QAVS
-672 QLEVQNLLRQDLI
+672 QLEVRGALRQNLM
-685 HDETV
+685 HDTSI
-690 VQQSY
+690 VQQDY
-695 DESSQ
+695 DADAHV
-700 TLTIRAE
+700 LTIRAE

-734 TRHRTST
+734 TQHCTST
-741 LDLAALIALGGEDVT
+741 LDLAELTALGGEDTV
-756 FSLVHTVGIPALF
+756 FSLVHTAGIPALS
-769 VGGFLHNDLLR
+769 VGGALHNELIH

>member
-41 VDRDQVSYTDED
+41 VDQDKVSYTDKD
-53 GKKYDNEKN
+53 GTKYDNEKN

-67 TITGKSDKNT
+67 TITGKSDENT
-77 VSIKDADVTFKDLE
+77 VSVKDADVTFKDLE
-91 IDKSTSSSVEGDAAV
+91 IDRSASSTAADGAAV
-106 SVSGDSSIELDGK
+106 SVSGNSSIELDGK
-119 NTITSG
+119 NTISSG
-125 TKHAGIEKADD
+125 MGHAGIEKADD
-136 NGTLTIKDDNGVSG
+136 NGTMTIKDDNNVSG
-150 SLDANGGFG
+150 SL
-159 GAGIGGGSNED
+159 
-170 GSNITIKGGTMTAN
+170 TAN

-191 IGGGNGADGSD
+191 IGGGNNADGSD
-202 ITITGGTIIAN
+202 ITITGGNVTAN
-213 GGFGGAGIGGGSSS
+213 GGGHAAGIGGGSSS

-254 IGGGDGDEANGL
+254 IGGGDGDNANGL

-276 KGSNISI
+276 RGSNITI
-283 SGKDTIVNA
+283 SGKNTIVKA

-321 NGHDSN
+321 NGHGSDT
-327 NGNSGAGIGGGG
+327 GNSGAGIGGGG
-339 FGAGGGAGGGISN
+339 VGAGGGAGGGASN
-352 ITIKDAD
+352 ITITDAD
-359 VTAGADA
+359 VTAGADS
-366 GGAGIGSGNASGWIS
+366 GGAGIGSGNASGWIN
-381 YPSSFPNWKAEHPNE
+381 YPGIFPNWKAEHPNE

-454 DGDGSD
+454 GGDGSD

-506 TLTSGTRYGAGAG
+506 TLTSGTCYGAGAG
-519 IGNGGAKDS
+519 IGNGGGKDD
-528 VNGEEL
+528 VRGEEIA
-534 TPDTSAIDHT
+534 PDISGIDST
-544 AEHGYIDYFDA
+544 GQGYINYYDSDNN
-555 DGSLLKRIPHHI
+555 LL
-567 VEDPAVEP
+567 
-575 TCTSVG
+575 T
-581 YTAGSHC
+581 
-588 DLCGEVFVA
+588 
-597 QTELPLKDHTPA
+597 
-609 EGRVNVREATT
+609 RVPSA
-620 QEEGYTGDIVC
+620 
-631 AVCGTVLEYGQPI
+631 
-644 PKLPAPDENS
+644 PAPEENDS
-654 PIDPVVPAESSG
+654 EGDDAEPALSASMK
-666 TVQAPP
+666 QAVS
-672 QLEVQNLLRQDLI
+672 QLEVRGALRQNLMQDTSI
-685 HDETV
+685 
-690 VQQSY
+690 VQQDY
-695 DESSQ
+695 DADAHV
-700 TLTIRAE
+700 LTIRAE

-734 TRHRTST
+734 TQHCTST
-741 LDLAALIALGGEDVT
+741 LDLAELTALGGEDTV
-756 FSLVHTVGIPALF
+756 FSLVHTAGIPALS
-769 VGGFLHNDLLR
+769 VGGALHNELIH

>member
-41 VDRDQVSYTDED
+41 VDQDKVSYTDKD
-53 GKKYDNEKN
+53 GTKYDNEKN

-67 TITGKSDKNT
+67 TITGKSDENT
-77 VSIKDADVTFKDLE
+77 VSVKDADVTFKDLE
-91 IDKSTSSSVEGDAAV
+91 IDRSASSTAADGAAV
-106 SVSGDSSIELDGK
+106 SVSGNSSIELDGK
-119 NTITSG
+119 NTISSG
-125 TKHAGIEKADD
+125 MGHAGIEKADD
-136 NGTLTIKDDNGVSG
+136 NRTMTIKDDNNVSG
-150 SLDANGGFG
+150 SL
-159 GAGIGGGSNED
+159 
-170 GSNITIKGGTMTAN
+170 TAN

-202 ITITGGTIIAN
+202 ITISGGNVTAN

-227 SSGGGNGSDI
+227 YSGGGNGSDI

-254 IGGGDGDEANGL
+254 IGGGDGDAANGL

-276 KGSNISI
+276 RGSNITI
-283 SGKDTIVNA
+283 SGKNTIVNA

-321 NGHDSN
+321 NGHDSD

-366 GGAGIGSGNASGWIS
+366 GGAGIGSGNASGLTI
-381 YPSSFPNWKAEHPNE
+381 YYPNWKDEHPNE

-406 GRVKASGGDDS
+406 GRVEASGGDDS

-506 TLTSGTRYGAGAG
+506 TLTSGTCYGAGAG
-519 IGNGGAKDS
+519 IGNGGGKDD
-528 VNGEEL
+528 VRGEEIA
-534 TPDTSAIDHT
+534 PDISGIDST
-544 AEHGYIDYFDA
+544 GQGYINYYDSDNN
-555 DGSLLKRIPHHI
+555 LL
-567 VEDPAVEP
+567 
-575 TCTSVG
+575 T
-581 YTAGSHC
+581 
-588 DLCGEVFVA
+588 
-597 QTELPLKDHTPA
+597 
-609 EGRVNVREATT
+609 RVPSA
-620 QEEGYTGDIVC
+620 
-631 AVCGTVLEYGQPI
+631 
-644 PKLPAPDENS
+644 PAPEENDS
-654 PIDPVVPAESSG
+654 EGDDAEPALSASMK
-666 TVQAPP
+666 QAVS
-672 QLEVQNLLRQDLI
+672 QLEVRGALRQNLMQDTSI
-685 HDETV
+685 
-690 VQQSY
+690 VQQDY
-695 DESSQ
+695 DADAHV
-700 TLTIRAE
+700 LTIRAE

-734 TRHRTST
+734 TQHCTST
-741 LDLAALIALGGEDVT
+741 LDLAELTALGGEDTV
-756 FSLVHTVGIPALF
+756 FSLVHTAGIPALS
-769 VGGFLHNDLLR
+769 VGGALHNELIH

>member
-41 VDRDQVSYTDED
+41 VDQDKVSYTDKD
-53 GKKYDNEKN
+53 GTKYDNEKN

-67 TITGKSDKNT
+67 TITGKSDENT
-77 VSIKDADVTFKDLE
+77 VSVKDADVTFKDLE
-91 IDKSTSSSVEGDAAV
+91 IDRSASSTAADGAAV
-106 SVSGDSSIELDGK
+106 SVSGNSSIELDGK
-119 NTITSG
+119 NTISSG
-125 TKHAGIEKADD
+125 MGHAGIEKADD
-136 NGTLTIKDDNGVSG
+136 NGTMTIKDDNNVSG
-150 SLDANGGFG
+150 SL
-159 GAGIGGGSNED
+159 
-170 GSNITIKGGTMTAN
+170 TAN

-202 ITITGGTIIAN
+202 ITISGGNVTAN
-213 GGFGGAGIGGGSSS
+213 GGGHAAGIGGGSSS

-254 IGGGDGDEANGL
+254 IGGGDGDAANGS

-276 KGSNISI
+276 RGSNITI
-283 SGKDTIVNA
+283 SGKNTIVNA

-321 NGHDSN
+321 NGHDSD

-359 VTAGADA
+359 VTAGANA
-366 GGAGIGSGNASGWIS
+366 GGAGIGSGNASGWTL
-381 YPSSFPNWKAEHPNE
+381 YDPNWKDEHPNE

-406 GRVKASGGDDS
+406 GRVEASGGDDS

-427 GSDITIK
+427 GSDITIE

-454 DGDGSD
+454 GGDGSD

-473 AAGAGIGGGRGG
+473 AASAGIGGGRGG

-506 TLTSGTRYGAGAG
+506 TLTNGTCYGAGAG
-519 IGNGGAKDS
+519 IGNGGGKDD
-528 VNGEEL
+528 VRGEEIA
-534 TPDTSAIDHT
+534 PDISGIDST
-544 AEHGYIDYFDA
+544 GQGYINYYDSDNN
-555 DGSLLKRIPHHI
+555 LL
-567 VEDPAVEP
+567 
-575 TCTSVG
+575 T
-581 YTAGSHC
+581 
-588 DLCGEVFVA
+588 
-597 QTELPLKDHTPA
+597 
-609 EGRVNVREATT
+609 RVPSA
-620 QEEGYTGDIVC
+620 
-631 AVCGTVLEYGQPI
+631 
-644 PKLPAPDENS
+644 PAPEENDS
-654 PIDPVVPAESSG
+654 EGAEPALSASMK
-666 TVQAPP
+666 QAVS
-672 QLEVQNLLRQDLI
+672 QLEVRGALRQNLMQDTSI
-685 HDETV
+685 
-690 VQQSY
+690 VQQDY
-695 DESSQ
+695 DADAHV
-700 TLTIRAE
+700 LTIRAE

-734 TRHRTST
+734 TQHCTST
-741 LDLAALIALGGEDVT
+741 LDLAELTALGGEDTV
-756 FSLVHTVGIPALF
+756 FSLVHTAGIPALS
-769 VGGFLHNDLLR
+769 VGGTLHNELIH

>member
-41 VDRDQVSYTDED
+41 VDQDKVSYTDKD
-53 GKKYDNEKN
+53 GTKYDNEKN

-67 TITGKSDKNT
+67 TITGKSDENT
-77 VSIKDADVTFKDLE
+77 VSVKDADVTFKDLE
-91 IDKSTSSSVEGDAAV
+91 IDRSASSTAADGAAV
-106 SVSGDSSIELDGK
+106 SVSGNSSIELDGK
-119 NTITSG
+119 NTISSG
-125 TKHAGIEKADD
+125 MGHAGIEKADD
-136 NGTLTIKDDNGVSG
+136 NGTMTIKDDNNVSG
-150 SLDANGGFG
+150 SL
-159 GAGIGGGSNED
+159 
-170 GSNITIKGGTMTAN
+170 T
-184 GGFGGAG
+184 
-191 IGGGNGADGSD
+191 
-202 ITITGGTIIAN
+202 AN

-227 SSGGGNGSDI
+227 ISGGGNGSDI

-254 IGGGDGDEANGL
+254 IGGGDGDNANGL
-266 NKESDSTGGG
+266 NKKSDSTGGG
-276 KGSNISI
+276 RGSNITI
-283 SGKDTIVNA
+283 SGKNTIVNA

-321 NGHDSN
+321 NGHDSD

-366 GGAGIGSGNASGWIS
+366 GGAGIGSGSASGWIS
-381 YPSSFPNWKAEHPNE
+381 YPSIFPNWKAEHPNE

-454 DGDGSD
+454 GGDGSD

-506 TLTSGTRYGAGAG
+506 TLTSGTCYGAGAG
-519 IGNGGAKDS
+519 IGNGGGKDD
-528 VNGEEL
+528 VRGEEIA
-534 TPDTSAIDHT
+534 PDISGIDST
-544 AEHGYIDYFDA
+544 GQGYINYYDSDNN
-555 DGSLLKRIPHHI
+555 LL
-567 VEDPAVEP
+567 
-575 TCTSVG
+575 T
-581 YTAGSHC
+581 
-588 DLCGEVFVA
+588 
-597 QTELPLKDHTPA
+597 
-609 EGRVNVREATT
+609 RVPSA
-620 QEEGYTGDIVC
+620 
-631 AVCGTVLEYGQPI
+631 
-644 PKLPAPDENS
+644 PAPEENDS
-654 PIDPVVPAESSG
+654 EGDDAEPALSASMK
-666 TVQAPP
+666 QAVS
-672 QLEVQNLLRQDLI
+672 QLEVRGALRQNLMQDTSI
-685 HDETV
+685 
-690 VQQSY
+690 VQQDY
-695 DESSQ
+695 DADAHV
-700 TLTIRAE
+700 LTIRAE

-734 TRHRTST
+734 TQHCTST
-741 LDLAALIALGGEDVT
+741 LDLAELTALGGEDTV
-756 FSLVHTVGIPALF
+756 FSLVHTAGIPALS
-769 VGGFLHNDLLR
+769 VGGALHNELIH